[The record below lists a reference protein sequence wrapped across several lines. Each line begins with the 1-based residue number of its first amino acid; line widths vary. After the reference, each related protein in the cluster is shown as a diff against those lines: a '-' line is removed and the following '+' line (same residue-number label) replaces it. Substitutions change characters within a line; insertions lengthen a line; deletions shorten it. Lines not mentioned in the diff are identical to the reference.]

1 MDIRSPGWL
10 RPDTALLSHAAGD
23 FYTHSSSFQLG
34 EENNSGVTSPHQLS
48 VTWAPPCD
56 LNRGGWQMQSSADA
70 KREFYKGQR
79 GRRAASQEDHRSY
92 ELNDFPLQNQSSDA
106 ESSHH
111 EPQFGQHPP
120 GIGFEDGGGGGGVD
134 VDDEEDYSI
143 SVSAIMQ
150 RRASVRGYR
159 GKRGSRSSRRAS
171 SPMDHVLDSVE
182 RRRSSVYTTSS
193 EEGTNQESTQEQIFE
208 NIRLHKEVIQSV
220 KLQPWPIRKKLK
232 LVRQAK
238 TYVARHEG
246 ALQERFAMSRSTRDL
261 WARFKILMAA
271 RWRHWKRET
280 TSFLTVLIP
289 WELRIKEIESHFGS
303 GVASYFTFLRWLMW
317 VNIMIA
323 IPLVAFVI
331 GPEYFATKHGETDP
345 RKRMSDP
352 EARVAGNLFTFW
364 EFEGYIKYSP
374 MFYGYYSS
382 TSGISTSGY
391 KLPLAYF
398 LTAVLV
404 YIYSFVATL
413 RKMAENSRNS
423 KLSSKDDECVFS
435 WKLFTGWDFMIGHA
449 ETAHNRIASV
459 VVGFKEALLEEAEKK
474 KDNRNWR
481 VILQRILVN
490 ILVMGLLGLSG
501 ATVVLLVNHSEDL
514 AKHDNWLS
522 RNAVNVTM
530 TLLSFFL
537 PMIFE
542 ALGLFENWHP
552 RQQLR
557 LQLAR
562 IMILNMLN
570 LYSLMFSFIYKI
582 NSKERP
588 LQLLKMENE
597 TNTMELKNL
606 LSSIEALRAMTPS
619 PSLYSDSTSEGL
631 FDEDSGNSTDGI
643 FTTTAAAALI
653 STTVQRLKCYN
664 MTVKCSKPRTI
675 FNAKNLAT
683 TLMVLNLT
691 TPTMV
696 PPTLPTTWPTTTPTT
711 LSTWTTTEATT
722 TTTTSPWTTLP
733 PSTTD
738 TETTTTTERAT
749 TTTEA
754 LAATTLLT
762 TTAKITNAIPDTT
775 KSPTNILTSE
785 SPTSIST
792 SKSPT
797 SISTSKSPT
806 SISTSKSPTSVSTSE
821 SPTNINIPN
830 STTNVPNS
838 TSNVAIPS
846 STTNNAVPNST
857 TYIATSSTAATT
869 TNTTI
874 LPPSSTTKMITTTTT
889 KSPKPEDNFSYTTG
903 NDEGSYDYGSDEPLA
918 SASGATSDAPE
929 NNSYSDI
936 TDNFSEP
943 FDMEDFDDQDG
954 TEQVNDPLAKVLE
967 QVDEEESKKRSK
979 RAVGDPPLWRSS
991 KYSKRHR
998 NDSSVSPSQAGE
1010 TTEAGN
1016 ATPSRWTGNW
1026 TPFRPTIPSTT
1037 TTKRP
1042 LNGILSKEEWE
1053 NLRRFRSRQ
1062 STSTSTT
1069 TTTTERPRRRY
1080 QTTTNAPQEDA
1091 STTES
1096 STESTSPE
1104 SSTYESS
1111 SSSSTTEEDESTE
1124 ESVRTTYYLGNVDI
1138 SETGSTSYYDEDS
1151 EALDDCVI
1159 TICPKDDIFGST
1171 TENPESTTQSSDS
1184 KQLTTVKLSPLE
1196 QKQKRLKEV
1205 QLAIKKIQTNLTT
1218 MCWETSLGQELSKV
1232 IVFDG
1237 LMSIVAP
1244 LCIDFLRA
1252 LFVRYVNQN
1261 WCWDMEKTFP
1271 QYGDFKIAENILT
1284 LINNQGQVWM
1294 GIFFSPGLVL
1304 INLVKLMI
1312 MMYFRSWIVLTCN
1325 VPHEVV
1331 FKASKSNNFYLSLL
1345 LTMLF
1350 LCVLPVGY
1358 AIVWLRPSW
1367 HCGPF
1372 SEYNRIAEFITNTT
1386 RNALPKQL
1394 HEPLDYMTSSS
1405 TVIPLLLLLILII
1418 YYLVSLTGALRE
1430 ANQDLRTQL
1439 QKEREEER
1447 KKIFKVPEV
1456 KQAEPTATALTN
1468 RWRKVLEASSPV
1480 TPTQP
1485 PDFDTEE
1492 YKNQARKELISR
1504 IMKKALRKGSATSDE
1519 DSFVRRD
1526 DDDTDTEHQ
1535 DSLPHDEEA
1544 KDKRFGLSRLQ
1555 QIRRTRKPSL
1565 VDIVQIAKQERAR
1578 AGSIVAGTSA
1588 SATGNFPVKETHPRS
1603 RFKVEKHER
1612 KDRCSMKEKK
1622 DTKHKQPQ
1630 PPPYESPKDNEHDP
1644 DTNSR
1649 IVSERRASLLRRN
1662 KEQAEA
1668 DAEEEPTTPEPPQ
1681 TPVPKDKE
1689 AETTPSPPEEST
1701 PETPP
1706 LAKSKFH
1713 IVDEKK
1719 PPQEV
1724 EDKPLPT
1731 SKESGGGGGS
1741 LGKFKFRKN
1750 KFKSNNAVA
1759 KPEPE
1764 VFKFDERSVE
1774 KSTDVPAT
1782 PASEHLNSELCGGEE
1797 QERSLPSPTPSQGQG
1812 QSQGQGHHQRQL
1824 SVLSRQGRKKIGNL
1838 LALVREAVNLKKDD
1852 VEQGSDESPGPT
1864 TPTYLAY
1871 TPPPPPS
1878 VLSSVSSST
1887 ALEMPP
1893 TPEPESP
1900 TPSAPLHF
1908 GSSTSSRPP
1917 TKPPKPPVVPT
1928 SATAPTATMDDL
1940 EELDM
1945 PGPITFPKRSDS
1957 HRRRTMRQDSQSSI
1971 WSDNIPTITI
1981 STTGSDECIVDAA
1994 APQNGLPE
2002 SRSTSP
2008 GPTVN
2013 IIKIDI
2019 EKEQGK

>member
-1 MDIRSPGWL
+1 
-10 RPDTALLSHAAGD
+10 
-23 FYTHSSSFQLG
+23 
-34 EENNSGVTSPHQLS
+34 
-48 VTWAPPCD
+48 
-56 LNRGGWQMQSSADA
+56 MQSSADER
-70 KREFYKGQR
+70 REYYKGQR
-79 GRRAASQEDHRSY
+79 GRRTASQDDNRSY
-92 ELNDFPLQNQSSDA
+92 ELNDLHAQNQSSD
-106 ESSHH
+106 
-111 EPQFGQHPP
+111 
-120 GIGFEDGGGGGGVD
+120 VD
-134 VDDEEDYSI
+134 SNHQQDSPYDQQRNGAVDADDDEEDYSI

-159 GKRGSRSSRRAS
+159 GKRGSRNSRRAS

-280 TSFLTVLIP
+280 ASFLTVLIP

-331 GPEYFATKHGETDP
+331 GPEYFATKHDEADP
-345 RKRMSDP
+345 RKRMSEP
-352 EARVAGNLFTFW
+352 EYKVAGNLFTFW
-364 EFEGYIKYSP
+364 EFEGYLKYSP

-382 TSGISTSGY
+382 TSGISASGY

-582 NSKERP
+582 TSKEKP
-588 LQLLKMENE
+588 LQLLKQEND
-597 TNTMELKNL
+597 TNTQELHSL
-606 LSSIEALRAMTPS
+606 MSSIAALRAMTTTTPI
-619 PSLYSDSTSEGL
+619 YSDSTS
-631 FDEDSGNSTDGI
+631 DGSLDDL
-643 FTTTAAAALI
+643 TTTGLPWGADGAGTTDSLYSSTALGAALV
-653 STTVQRLKCYN
+653 SAVQRLKCYN
-664 MTVKCSKPRTI
+664 ITIKCSKPRHLWITS
-675 FNAKNLAT
+675 KNITT
-683 TLMVLNLT
+683 TLMLLNMST
-691 TPTMV
+691 TAI
-696 PPTLPTTWPTTTPTT
+696 LPTTTP
-711 LSTWTTTEATT
+711 STTEATT
-722 TTTTSPWTTLP
+722 TTWSTLPPTTTTEATTIPTTLPWTTLP
-733 PSTTD
+733 TTTTEATTPTTPTTTTTTPTSTTTTTTTTAMPSTT
-738 TETTTTTERAT
+738 TSTTQTMTTTTTTTTTESPFT
-749 TTTEA
+749 T
-754 LAATTLLT
+754 
-762 TTAKITNAIPDTT
+762 D
-775 KSPTNILTSE
+775 
-785 SPTSIST
+785 
-792 SKSPT
+792 
-797 SISTSKSPT
+797 
-806 SISTSKSPTSVSTSE
+806 
-821 SPTNINIPN
+821 
-830 STTNVPNS
+830 
-838 TSNVAIPS
+838 
-846 STTNNAVPNST
+846 
-857 TYIATSSTAATT
+857 
-869 TNTTI
+869 
-874 LPPSSTTKMITTTTT
+874 
-889 KSPKPEDNFSYTTG
+889 EDSA
-903 NDEGSYDYGSDEPLA
+903 YDYGSDEPELDSSTTTTTPAPGNDSYFNYVDYFEGAELA
-918 SASGATSDAPE
+918 DPDEDYQSTTEESD
-929 NNSYSDI
+929 
-936 TDNFSEP
+936 
-943 FDMEDFDDQDG
+943 
-954 TEQVNDPLAKVLE
+954 DPLAQVLE
-967 QVDEEESKKRSK
+967 QVNEPSANTRKR
-979 RAVGDPPLWRSS
+979 RAVPEPPVWHAS
-991 KYSKRHR
+991 KYSRRYR
-998 NDSSVSPSQAGE
+998 NDTRPNSATATEPSTA
-1010 TTEAGN
+1010 AS
-1016 ATPSRWTGNW
+1016 TPSS
-1026 TPFRPTIPSTT
+1026 RPTYVPPYRPP
-1037 TTKRP
+1037 KRV
-1042 LNGILSKEEWE
+1042 LSEEEW
-1053 NLRRFRSRQ
+1053 NRLLSQVRGGRSR
-1062 STSTSTT
+1062 T
-1069 TTTTERPRRRY
+1069 TTTTERP
-1080 QTTTNAPQEDA
+1080 TTTTTT
-1091 STTES
+1091 STTTTKRTTTTRRPTTTTEEPTTTATDSFSTEAS
-1096 STESTSPE
+1096 STEYSTIYSP
-1104 SSTYESS
+1104 T
-1111 SSSSTTEEDESTE
+1111 STTEEFEYTDRNGATI
-1124 ESVRTTYYLGNVDI
+1124 TPFFIGANDI
-1138 SETGSTSYYDEDS
+1138 ADVGSTVYYDDDEDL
-1151 EALDDCVI
+1151 EYCVI
-1159 TICPKDDIFGST
+1159 TVCPKPGEDIFAGST
-1171 TENPESTTQSSDS
+1171 TPDGLDTTLSGEVNHP
-1184 KQLTTVKLSPLE
+1184 TTVKKTPLE
-1196 QKQKRLKEV
+1196 LKMMRLKEV
-1205 QLAIKKIQTNLTT
+1205 EMKLKQIQMNLTT

-1394 HEPLDYMTSSS
+1394 HEPLDYLTSSS

-1418 YYLVSLTGALRE
+1418 YYLISLTGALRE

-1456 KQAEPTATALTN
+1456 KQAEPTATTLTN

-1535 DSLPHDEEA
+1535 DSLPHDEEP
-1544 KDKRFGLSRLQ
+1544 KEKRFGMSRLQ

-1578 AGSIVAGTSA
+1578 SGSIAAANAALDGGGGGGGSSPGT
-1588 SATGNFPVKETHPRS
+1588 GVDGGDGGDHFPVKEPHPKS
-1603 RFKVEKHER
+1603 RFKVDKHE
-1612 KDRCSMKEKK
+1612 KKERESFRDKR
-1622 DTKHKQPQ
+1622 DKHKQP
-1630 PPPYESPKDNEHDP
+1630 PHNDSTSPKPSEHDAE
-1644 DTNSR
+1644 TNTR
-1649 IVSERRASLLRRN
+1649 VVNERRISLLRRKRD
-1662 KEQAEA
+1662 KEEHPKPA
-1668 DAEEEPTTPEPPQ
+1668 TPEPESQPP
-1681 TPVPKDKE
+1681 PVMG
-1689 AETTPSPPEEST
+1689 AEQAPPESQ
-1701 PETPP
+1701 
-1706 LAKSKFH
+1706 FH

-1719 PPQEV
+1719 PVELEDEEQE
-1724 EDKPLPT
+1724 KPYKELPT
-1731 SKESGGGGGS
+1731 PPKEGGHLEGLG
-1741 LGKFKFRKN
+1741 LGKFKFRKHRSKAN
-1750 KFKSNNAVA
+1750 SVAA

-1764 VFKFDERSVE
+1764 VFKFDEQSLE
-1774 KSTDVPAT
+1774 KSKSGEIPQVPS
-1782 PASEHLNSELCGGEE
+1782 SEHLNSEQASGSE
-1797 QERSLPSPTPSQGQG
+1797 SHALPSPTPSLM
-1812 QSQGQGHHQRQL
+1812 HTQRQMNSEKL
-1824 SVLSRQGRKKIGNL
+1824 ASLSRQGRKKIGSL
-1838 LALVREAVNLKKDD
+1838 LALVREAVNIKKDD
-1852 VEQGSDESPGPT
+1852 VEQGSDDSPGPT

-1878 VLSSVSSST
+1878 LLSSNSSAT

-1893 TPEPESP
+1893 TPEPDSP

-1908 GSSTSSRPP
+1908 GSSTSSAASRPTVKIATGAAASCSTP
-1917 TKPPKPPVVPT
+1917 TL
-1928 SATAPTATMDDL
+1928 ATMDDL

-1945 PGPITFPKRSDS
+1945 PGPITFPKRSAS
-1957 HRRRTMRQDSQSSI
+1957 QRRRAMREDSQSSI

-1981 STTGSDECIVDAA
+1981 STTGSDECIVDQQDPATAA
-1994 APQNGLPE
+1994 AATTPAAAVNGLPE
-2002 SRSTSP
+2002 HSDSP

-2013 IIKIDI
+2013 IIKINI
-2019 EKEQGK
+2019 EDSDEH

>member
-1 MDIRSPGWL
+1 MQNDEEPSGAGAPGLGGNSDSIQSPPSAAPRRPKPGILRLDIGKPRRSSGG
-10 RPDTALLSHAAGD
+10 SVD
-23 FYTHSSSFQLG
+23 FRCVGSSSSNG
-34 EENNSGVTSPHQLS
+34 HNSNMATGANSENNSGVTSPHQLS

-56 LNRGGWQMQSSADA
+56 LDRGGWQMQSSADA

-111 EPQFGQHPP
+111 EPQFGQYPP
-120 GIGFEDGGGGGGVD
+120 GIGIEDGGGCD
-134 VDDEEDYSI
+134 IDDEESYTI

-345 RKRMSDP
+345 RKMMSDP

-364 EFEGYIKYSP
+364 EFEGYLKYSP

-490 ILVMGLLGLSG
+490 ILVMGLLALSG

-582 NSKERP
+582 NSKEKP
-588 LQLLKMENE
+588 LQMLKLENE

-606 LSSIEALRAMTPS
+606 LSSIEALRAMTPTT
-619 PSLYSDSTSEGL
+619 SLYSESTSDGLFDDSTSSASWGDDNGSS
-631 FDEDSGNSTDGI
+631 FS
-643 FTTTAAAALI
+643 TTAAAALI
-653 STTVQRLKCYN
+653 STTLQRLKCYN
-664 MTVKCSKPRTI
+664 KTVKCSKPGRNI
-675 FNAKNLAT
+675 ISAKNLAT

-691 TPTMV
+691 TPAMV
-696 PPTLPTTWPTTTPTT
+696 PPTLPTTLPTIPPTT

-733 PSTTD
+733 PPTTFPPSTTLPPSTTSTLPPTT
-738 TETTTTTERAT
+738 TEATTTTERTSTGALTTTTLLTTSTKIDNTTAASTSKPSPTNSEIANSTINIATLSTAATTVKTTASPPSSTIKPTTTTTTTE
-749 TTTEA
+749 
-754 LAATTLLT
+754 
-762 TTAKITNAIPDTT
+762 
-775 KSPTNILTSE
+775 KSQTD
-785 SPTSIST
+785 
-792 SKSPT
+792 
-797 SISTSKSPT
+797 
-806 SISTSKSPTSVSTSE
+806 
-821 SPTNINIPN
+821 
-830 STTNVPNS
+830 
-838 TSNVAIPS
+838 
-846 STTNNAVPNST
+846 
-857 TYIATSSTAATT
+857 
-869 TNTTI
+869 
-874 LPPSSTTKMITTTTT
+874 
-889 KSPKPEDNFSYTTG
+889 DNFFYTTG
-903 NDEGSYDYGSDEPLA
+903 DDDGSYDYGSDEPIA
-918 SASGATSDAPE
+918 SASDATSDAPE
-929 NNSYSDI
+929 NYSYSDI
-936 TDNFSEP
+936 TDYSSEP
-943 FDMEDFDDQDG
+943 PEIDDFDDQENTD
-954 TEQVNDPLAKVLE
+954 QADDPLAKVLE
-967 QVDEEESKKRSK
+967 QIDEEEPKNRSK
-979 RAVGDPPLWRSS
+979 RALSDSPFFAS
-991 KYSKRHR
+991 KYSRRHR
-998 NDSSVSPSQAGE
+998 NDSAVTGGQLRE

-1016 ATPSRWTGNW
+1016 ATPNRWPINW
-1026 TPFRPTIPSTT
+1026 PPFRQTTPSTT
-1037 TTKRP
+1037 TTKRTP
-1042 LNGILSKEEWE
+1042 SGILSKEEWE
-1053 NLRRFRSRQ
+1053 NLKRLRYRQ
-1062 STSTSTT
+1062 TTSTSTT
-1069 TTTTERPRRRY
+1069 TTTTAKPRRRY
-1080 QTTTNAPQEDA
+1080 RTTTTELTSTTEEES

-1104 SSTYESS
+1104 SSTNAYDSS
-1111 SSSSTTEEDESTE
+1111 SSGFTTTEEDEYTTTE
-1124 ESVRTTYYLGNVDI
+1124 GPKSPYYVGIVNFSEKGSTTYYDR
-1138 SETGSTSYYDEDS
+1138 DS
-1151 EALDDCVI
+1151 EFLEDCVI
-1159 TICPKDDIFGST
+1159 TICPEGDEIFGST
-1171 TENPESTTQSSDS
+1171 TESSDSTTQSSDS
-1184 KQLTTVKLSPLE
+1184 KQLTTVKLTPLE
-1196 QKQKRLKEV
+1196 RKQKRLKEV
-1205 QLAIKKIQTNLTT
+1205 QLAIKQIQTNLTT

-1394 HEPLDYMTSSS
+1394 HEPLDYLTSSS

-1456 KQAEPTATALTN
+1456 KQAEPTATTLTN

-1578 AGSIVAGTSA
+1578 AGSIVAGTS
-1588 SATGNFPVKETHPRS
+1588 STGTGNFPVKETHPKS

-1612 KDRCSMKEKK
+1612 KDRGSVKEKK
-1622 DTKHKQPQ
+1622 DTKHKQQ
-1630 PPPYESPKDNEHDP
+1630 PPPNESPKDNEHDP

-1649 IVSERRASLLRRN
+1649 IVSERRASLLRRH
-1662 KEQAEA
+1662 KAQGG
-1668 DAEEEPTTPEPPQ
+1668 EEDETPTTPEPPQ
-1681 TPVPKDKE
+1681 TPTVPVE
-1689 AETTPSPPEEST
+1689 PVEQTPEEST
-1701 PETPP
+1701 PETPT

-1731 SKESGGGGGS
+1731 TKGSNGGSGGGS
-1741 LGKFKFRKN
+1741 LGKFKFRKH
-1750 KFKSNNAVA
+1750 KFKSNNAVT

-1774 KSTDVPAT
+1774 KNTDVAT
-1782 PASEHLNSELCGGEE
+1782 PATEQHLNSELGGGEE
-1797 QERSLPSPTPSQGQG
+1797 QEKSLPSPTP
-1812 QSQGQGHHQRQL
+1812 SQGQGHHQRQL

-1852 VEQGSDESPGPT
+1852 VEQQGSDESPGPT

-1928 SATAPTATMDDL
+1928 STTAPTATMDDL

-1945 PGPITFPKRSDS
+1945 AGPITFPKRSDS

-1994 APQNGLPE
+1994 AHQNGLPE

-2019 EKEQGK
+2019 ENEQEK

>member
-1 MDIRSPGWL
+1 
-10 RPDTALLSHAAGD
+10 
-23 FYTHSSSFQLG
+23 
-34 EENNSGVTSPHQLS
+34 
-48 VTWAPPCD
+48 
-56 LNRGGWQMQSSADA
+56 MQSSADER
-70 KREFYKGQR
+70 REYYRGQK
-79 GRRAASQEDHRSY
+79 GRRTASQDDNKSY
-92 ELNDFPLQNQSSDA
+92 ELNDFHVPNQSSDA
-106 ESSHH
+106 DSCAYNNNQ
-111 EPQFGQHPP
+111 EPTHQQELSYEQQQQNGT
-120 GIGFEDGGGGGGVD
+120 VD
-134 VDDEEDYSI
+134 ADADDDEEDYSI

-159 GKRGSRSSRRAS
+159 GKRGSRNSRRAS
-171 SPMDHVLDSVE
+171 SPMDHMLDNVE

-220 KLQPWPIRKKLK
+220 KLQPWHIRKKLK

-280 TSFLTVLIP
+280 ASFLTVLIP

-331 GPEYFATKHGETDP
+331 GPEYFATKHDETDP
-345 RKRMSDP
+345 RKRMSEP
-352 EARVAGNLFTFW
+352 EYKVAGNLFTFW
-364 EFEGYIKYSP
+364 EFEGYLKYSP

-490 ILVMGLLGLSG
+490 ILVMGLLALSG

-582 NSKERP
+582 NSKEKP
-588 LQLLKMENE
+588 LQMLKLENE
-597 TNTMELKNL
+597 TNTQELHNL
-606 LSSIEALRAMTPS
+606 MSSIEALRAMTTTTPI
-619 PSLYSDSTSEGL
+619 YSDSTSDGL
-631 FDEDSGNSTDGI
+631 YDDL
-643 FTTTAAAALI
+643 TTTSPWGADGAGTTDAI
-653 STTVQRLKCYN
+653 FSSTAVGAFITTLQRLKCYN
-664 MTVKCSKPRTI
+664 MTVKCSKPRRI
-675 FNAKNLAT
+675 LISSKNIAT
-683 TLMVLNLT
+683 TLLLLNLT
-691 TPTMV
+691 TSTVLPT
-696 PPTLPTTWPTTTPTT
+696 TLPTTITTPSTTQATTTTWSTMPPT
-711 LSTWTTTEATT
+711 TTTEATT
-722 TTTTSPWTTLP
+722 
-733 PSTTD
+733 
-738 TETTTTTERAT
+738 ETTTTTTTTTTPWTTLAT
-749 TTTEA
+749 TTT
-754 LAATTLLT
+754 
-762 TTAKITNAIPDTT
+762 P
-775 KSPTNILTSE
+775 
-785 SPTSIST
+785 
-792 SKSPT
+792 
-797 SISTSKSPT
+797 
-806 SISTSKSPTSVSTSE
+806 
-821 SPTNINIPN
+821 
-830 STTNVPNS
+830 
-838 TSNVAIPS
+838 
-846 STTNNAVPNST
+846 
-857 TYIATSSTAATT
+857 
-869 TNTTI
+869 
-874 LPPSSTTKMITTTTT
+874 TTTTT
-889 KSPKPEDNFSYTTG
+889 TTTTTTEVPYTT
-903 NDEGSYDYGSDEPLA
+903 DEESAYDYGSDEPQ
-918 SASGATSDAPE
+918 
-929 NNSYSDI
+929 
-936 TDNFSEP
+936 
-943 FDMEDFDDQDG
+943 M
-954 TEQVNDPLAKVLE
+954 
-967 QVDEEESKKRSK
+967 
-979 RAVGDPPLWRSS
+979 
-991 KYSKRHR
+991 
-998 NDSSVSPSQAGE
+998 DS
-1010 TTEAGN
+1010 
-1016 ATPSRWTGNW
+1016 
-1026 TPFRPTIPSTT
+1026 
-1037 TTKRP
+1037 
-1042 LNGILSKEEWE
+1042 
-1053 NLRRFRSRQ
+1053 
-1062 STSTSTT
+1062 STT
-1069 TTTTERPRRRY
+1069 TTTAAPGNDSYFNYVDYFEGAELSEPGVDYQATTEESDDPLVQVLAQVDEQPVTTRRKRAVAGPPIWHSSKYSRRHRNDTRGTAGIATESTAPASSSPTRPVYYPPYNPVRRILSEEEWNRR
-1080 QTTTNAPQEDA
+1080 QNLLRGGLIKT
-1091 STTES
+1091 STTEQPTITTTITTTTTEEPTTTTDIY
-1096 STESTSPE
+1096 STDPSIPA
-1104 SSTYESS
+1104 SS
-1111 SSSSTTEEDESTE
+1111 SSSGSSTTTEEYEYTDQNGAT
-1124 ESVRTTYYLGNVDI
+1124 VTPYFIDFDDI
-1138 SETGSTSYYDEDS
+1138 ADVGSTVYYDNEN
-1151 EALDDCVI
+1151 LGYCVI
-1159 TICPKDDIFGST
+1159 TVCPKDGEDIFGGST
-1171 TENPESTTQSSDS
+1171 TPDGLDTTLSGEV
-1184 KQLTTVKLSPLE
+1184 KQPTTAMKTPLE
-1196 QKQKRLKEV
+1196 RQVMRLKEV
-1205 QLAIKKIQTNLTT
+1205 QLTLKQIQMNLTT

-1394 HEPLDYMTSSS
+1394 HEPLDYLTSSS

-1418 YYLVSLTGALRE
+1418 YYLISLTGALRE

-1456 KQAEPTATALTN
+1456 KQAEPTATTLTN

-1535 DSLPHDEEA
+1535 DSLPHDEEP
-1544 KDKRFGLSRLQ
+1544 KEKRFGLSRLQ

-1578 AGSIVAGTSA
+1578 SSSIAAANAALAGGGSSPGTAG
-1588 SATGNFPVKETHPRS
+1588 GGDHFPIKEPHPKS
-1603 RFKVEKHER
+1603 RFKVEKKER
-1612 KDRCSMKEKK
+1612 ESFRDKRDR
-1622 DTKHKQPQ
+1622 HKQLAHT
-1630 PPPYESPKDNEHDP
+1630 ESPLPKDGEHDP
-1644 DTNSR
+1644 ETNSR
-1649 IVSERRASLLRRN
+1649 IVSERRASLLRRKRD
-1662 KEQAEA
+1662 KEEQSK
-1668 DAEEEPTTPEPPQ
+1668 PTTPDPDPEPQ
-1681 TPVPKDKE
+1681 
-1689 AETTPSPPEEST
+1689 PSTVRTADRRT
-1701 PETPP
+1701 PE
-1706 LAKSKFH
+1706 SQFH

-1719 PPQEV
+1719 PPEPEEEEQEKTLK
-1724 EDKPLPT
+1724 ELPQLP
-1731 SKESGGGGGS
+1731 KESGHVDGKG
-1741 LGKFKFRKN
+1741 LGKFKFRKYRSKAN
-1750 KFKSNNAVA
+1750 IVGA
-1759 KPEPE
+1759 KQEPE
-1764 VFKFDERSVE
+1764 VFKFDDKSLE
-1774 KSTDVPAT
+1774 KNKSGEIPQVP
-1782 PASEHLNSELCGGEE
+1782 SSDHLNTELASGSES
-1797 QERSLPSPTPSQGQG
+1797 QALPSPTPSQTH
-1812 QSQGQGHHQRQL
+1812 SQRQVNAEKL
-1824 SVLSRQGRKKIGNL
+1824 AALSRQGRKKIGSL
-1838 LALVREAVNLKKDD
+1838 LALVREAVNIKKED

-1878 VLSSVSSST
+1878 LLSSNSSAT

-1893 TPEPESP
+1893 TPEPDSP

-1908 GSSTSSRPP
+1908 GSSTSSASHRP
-1917 TKPPKPPVVPT
+1917 TVKPPMPSVAAAASSSTPT
-1928 SATAPTATMDDL
+1928 LATMDDL

-1945 PGPITFPKRSDS
+1945 PGPITFPKRSAS
-1957 HRRRTMRQDSQSSI
+1957 QRRRAMREDSQSSI

-1981 STTGSDECIVDAA
+1981 STTGSDECIVEPDTAAA
-1994 APQNGLPE
+1994 APAVAVNGLPE
-2002 SRSTSP
+2002 RSDPP
-2008 GPTVN
+2008 GPAVN
-2013 IIKIDI
+2013 IIKINI
-2019 EKEQGK
+2019 EDEDEQQK

>member
-1 MDIRSPGWL
+1 
-10 RPDTALLSHAAGD
+10 
-23 FYTHSSSFQLG
+23 
-34 EENNSGVTSPHQLS
+34 
-48 VTWAPPCD
+48 
-56 LNRGGWQMQSSADA
+56 MQSSADER
-70 KREFYKGQR
+70 REYYRGQK
-79 GRRAASQEDHRSY
+79 GRRTASQEDSRSCD
-92 ELNDFPLQNQSSDA
+92 LNDFHVQHQSSDA
-106 ESSHH
+106 DSATAYNQQQE
-111 EPQFGQHPP
+111 QDYLYQAQN
-120 GIGFEDGGGGGGVD
+120 GVGDAD

-159 GKRGSRSSRRAS
+159 GKRGSRNSRRAS

-182 RRRSSVYTTSS
+182 RRRSK
-193 EEGTNQESTQEQIFE
+193 EGTNQESTQEQIFE

-232 LVRQAK
+232 LVRQ
-238 TYVARHEG
+238 
-246 ALQERFAMSRSTRDL
+246 
-261 WARFKILMAA
+261 
-271 RWRHWKRET
+271 
-280 TSFLTVLIP
+280 
-289 WELRIKEIESHFGS
+289 EIESHFGS

-331 GPEYFATKHGETDP
+331 GPEYFATKHDETDP
-345 RKRMSDP
+345 RKRMS
-352 EARVAGNLFTFW
+352 EMEYKVAGNLFTFW
-364 EFEGYIKYSP
+364 EFEGYLKYSP
-374 MFYGYYSS
+374 MFYGYYSN

-514 AKHDNWLS
+514 AKHDNWIS

-582 NSKERP
+582 NSKEKP
-588 LQLLKMENE
+588 LQLLKRENASY
-597 TNTMELKNL
+597 TVELHNL
-606 LSSIEALRAMTPS
+606 MSSIEALQAMTSTTPMFI
-619 PSLYSDSTSEGL
+619 DSTTEAYNDELSTTSAWT
-631 FDEDSGNSTDGI
+631 FDAAGSTEYG
-643 FTTTAAAALI
+643 FLASAGAALL
-653 STTVQRLKCYN
+653 TTMPQRIKCYN
-664 MTVKCSKPRTI
+664 TTIKCLYPRRIMVSSKNI
-675 FNAKNLAT
+675 AT
-683 TLMVLNLT
+683 TLMLLNLT
-691 TPTMV
+691 TT
-696 PPTLPTTWPTTTPTT
+696 TLPTTFLTTPM
-711 LSTWTTTEATT
+711 TTTEATT
-722 TTTTSPWTTLP
+722 IRTTTALPTTWTTLP
-733 PSTTD
+733 ATTPTTWSTLPATTPTTTSTTI
-738 TETTTTTERAT
+738 TTTSTTITTPTTISSSSSTTTTAAPLTTEIESIYDYGSAEPEAAASTASST
-749 TTTEA
+749 TTTAAPGNDSYFNYVDYFEGEQLPYTANEDYDENDAASASTALADDPLAAALAQLDEPKARSRRA
-754 LAATTLLT
+754 LAAADNAAVWHTSRYSRRHRNETHVASVASTTETPSTAGRADFRTTLRAVTARPTRKLLSREEWSQMLKEMLANKHNLTIGKQTRRT
-762 TTAKITNAIPDTT
+762 TT
-775 KSPTNILTSE
+775 
-785 SPTSIST
+785 
-792 SKSPT
+792 
-797 SISTSKSPT
+797 
-806 SISTSKSPTSVSTSE
+806 
-821 SPTNINIPN
+821 
-830 STTNVPNS
+830 
-838 TSNVAIPS
+838 
-846 STTNNAVPNST
+846 
-857 TYIATSSTAATT
+857 STAATT
-869 TNTTI
+869 TRRRTTPATATTTAI
-874 LPPSSTTKMITTTTT
+874 SSTT
-889 KSPKPEDNFSYTTG
+889 DDYFS
-903 NDEGSYDYGSDEPLA
+903 
-918 SASGATSDAPE
+918 
-929 NNSYSDI
+929 
-936 TDNFSEP
+936 
-943 FDMEDFDDQDG
+943 
-954 TEQVNDPLAKVLE
+954 
-967 QVDEEESKKRSK
+967 
-979 RAVGDPPLWRSS
+979 
-991 KYSKRHR
+991 
-998 NDSSVSPSQAGE
+998 
-1010 TTEAGN
+1010 
-1016 ATPSRWTGNW
+1016 
-1026 TPFRPTIPSTT
+1026 
-1037 TTKRP
+1037 
-1042 LNGILSKEEWE
+1042 
-1053 NLRRFRSRQ
+1053 
-1062 STSTSTT
+1062 
-1069 TTTTERPRRRY
+1069 
-1080 QTTTNAPQEDA
+1080 
-1091 STTES
+1091 
-1096 STESTSPE
+1096 
-1104 SSTYESS
+1104 ESS
-1111 SSSSTTEEDESTE
+1111 SMSTSESTE
-1124 ESVRTTYYLGNVDI
+1124 
-1138 SETGSTSYYDEDS
+1138 DS
-1151 EALDDCVI
+1151 DY
-1159 TICPKDDIFGST
+1159 
-1171 TENPESTTQSSDS
+1171 TTQYSSTPFVIDS
-1184 KQLTTVKLSPLE
+1184 GDIASVGPTAYYEVHKLNECTLIVCPEDDKLFAGMTTDANFRPPTTVKQTPLGR
-1196 QKQKRLKEV
+1196 QMKRLKEV
-1205 QLAIKKIQTNLTT
+1205 QLTLKQIQTNLTT

-1237 LMSIVAP
+1237 VSSQGPAKTMQCAYVLRVASLHFCCNYITLCTSFSFGTQLMSIVAP

-1394 HEPLDYMTSSS
+1394 HEPLDYLTSSS

-1418 YYLVSLTGALRE
+1418 YYLISLTGALRE

-1456 KQAEPTATALTN
+1456 KQAEPTASTLTN

-1492 YKNQARKELISR
+1492 YKTQARKELISR
-1504 IMKKALRKGSATSDE
+1504 IMKKALRKGSATSEE

-1535 DSLPHDEEA
+1535 DSLPQDEEP

-1578 AGSIVAGTSA
+1578 SGSIVAGNSGA
-1588 SATGNFPVKETHPRS
+1588 AAATNAGHFPIKEPHPKS
-1603 RFKVEKHER
+1603 RFKVDKHEQR
-1612 KDRCSMKEKK
+1612 ESFREKK
-1622 DTKHKQPQ
+1622 DAKHKQP
-1630 PPPYESPKDNEHDP
+1630 PGAEHEAE
-1644 DTNSR
+1644 TNSR
-1649 IVSERRASLLRRN
+1649 VVNERRISLLRRKHP
-1662 KEQAEA
+1662 KEQEAKPAAEPMPSTEQQA
-1668 DAEEEPTTPEPPQ
+1668 AAESHFQ
-1681 TPVPKDKE
+1681 
-1689 AETTPSPPEEST
+1689 
-1701 PETPP
+1701 
-1706 LAKSKFH
+1706 L
-1713 IVDEKK
+1713 VDEKQSPEQQEK
-1719 PPQEV
+1719 ETPQ
-1724 EDKPLPT
+1724 PLAA
-1731 SKESGGGGGS
+1731 KESSGA
-1741 LGKFKFRKN
+1741 LGKFKFRKHRS
-1750 KFKSNNAVA
+1750 KASNSTGTS
-1759 KPEPE
+1759 KPEPD
-1764 VFKFDERSVE
+1764 VFKFDD
-1774 KSTDVPAT
+1774 KSLEQSNLPEIPTAPVP
-1782 PASEHLNSELCGGEE
+1782 EHLNSELASSNEPLP
-1797 QERSLPSPTPSQGQG
+1797 LPSPTPSLT
-1812 QSQGQGHHQRQL
+1812 QRQMNAEKL
-1824 SVLSRQGRKKIGNL
+1824 AALSRQGRKKIGSL
-1838 LALVREAVNLKKDD
+1838 LALVREAVNIKKDD
-1852 VEQGSDESPGPT
+1852 EHASDESPGPT
-1864 TPTYLAY
+1864 TPTYLAF

-1878 VLSSVSSST
+1878 VLSRNSSGN

-1893 TPEPESP
+1893 TPEPDSP

-1908 GSSTSSRPP
+1908 GSSSSSSTTRPVVKPP
-1917 TKPPKPPVVPT
+1917 TPPVVVAAKPT
-1928 SATAPTATMDDL
+1928 LATMDDL

-1945 PGPITFPKRSDS
+1945 PGPITFPKRSAS
-1957 HRRRTMRQDSQSSI
+1957 QRRRAMRQDSQSSI

-1981 STTGSDECIVDAA
+1981 STTGSDECIVEPET
-1994 APQNGLPE
+1994 APSPHVNGLPE
-2002 SRSTSP
+2002 RKESEPSP
-2008 GPTVN
+2008 SGPQVN
-2013 IIKIDI
+2013 IIKINI
-2019 EKEQGK
+2019 EDNDE

>member
-1 MDIRSPGWL
+1 MATGATS
-10 RPDTALLSHAAGD
+10 
-23 FYTHSSSFQLG
+23 
-34 EENNSGVTSPHQLS
+34 ENNSGVTSPHQLS

-70 KREFYKGQR
+70 KREFYRGQKGR
-79 GRRAASQEDHRSY
+79 KAASQEEQRNY
-92 ELNDFPLQNQSSDA
+92 ELNDFPSQYQSSDA
-106 ESSHH
+106 ESCHL
-111 EPQFGQHPP
+111 ETP
-120 GIGFEDGGGGGGVD
+120 GIGIGIVTEDGGTGD
-134 VDDEEDYSI
+134 IDDEEDYSI

-280 TSFLTVLIP
+280 ASFLTVLIP

-331 GPEYFATKHGETDP
+331 GPEYFATKPDETDP
-345 RKRMSDP
+345 RKKMSDP
-352 EARVAGNLFTFW
+352 EKRVAGNLFTFW
-364 EFEGYIKYSP
+364 EFEGYLKYSP

-588 LQLLKMENE
+588 LQMLKKENE
-597 TNTMELKNL
+597 TNTLELQHL
-606 LSSIEALRAMTPS
+606 LSSIEALRAMAPS
-619 PSLYSDSTSEGL
+619 TSLFGDTTTDGLFDDTTSTWGEDSTSDGL
-631 FDEDSGNSTDGI
+631 FS
-643 FTTTAAAALI
+643 TTAAAALV
-653 STTVQRLKCYN
+653 STGLRRLKCYN
-664 MTVKCSKPRTI
+664 MTIYCSPPIRTI
-675 FNAKNLAT
+675 VNAKNFTT
-683 TLMVLNLT
+683 TLMLLNLT
-691 TPTMV
+691 TPALV
-696 PPTLPTTWPTTTPTT
+696 PPTTTTLATTLPTTLPTTTTTISTTWSTTEPPTT
-711 LSTWTTTEATT
+711 TTTSTTTTTTPFTTLPTTTTEATT
-722 TTTTSPWTTLP
+722 TTEKL
-733 PSTTD
+733 
-738 TETTTTTERAT
+738 TTTTTEAPTSSSLITST
-749 TTTEA
+749 TTTPTPTTKPTTN
-754 LAATTLLT
+754 ATT
-762 TTAKITNAIPDTT
+762 
-775 KSPTNILTSE
+775 E
-785 SPTSIST
+785 ST
-792 SKSPT
+792 S
-797 SISTSKSPT
+797 
-806 SISTSKSPTSVSTSE
+806 
-821 SPTNINIPN
+821 
-830 STTNVPNS
+830 
-838 TSNVAIPS
+838 S
-846 STTNNAVPNST
+846 STPISTNNAT
-857 TYIATSSTAATT
+857 FSTAAA
-869 TNTTI
+869 TNITPINET
-874 LPPSSTTKMITTTTT
+874 SKEGTTTTT
-889 KSPKPEDNFSYTTG
+889 TTRAPKPEDGYSYTTQE
-903 NDEGSYDYGSDEPLA
+903 DDDSYDYGSDEPLA
-918 SASGATSDAPE
+918 SASTNSDDE
-929 NNSYSDI
+929 GYSDY
-936 TDNFSEP
+936 TDYSSSSPVFE
-943 FDMEDFDDQDG
+943 EVE
-954 TEQVNDPLAKVLE
+954 EQADDPLAKVLE
-967 QVDEEESKKRSK
+967 QVDELEDSESKVRAKRQ
-979 RAVGDPPLWRSS
+979 VIDLPIWTS
-991 KYSKRHR
+991 KYSRRHR
-998 NDSSVSPSQAGE
+998 NESGALGAAYGG
-1010 TTEAGN
+1010 TTESGN
-1016 ATPSRWTGNW
+1016 TPPSR
-1026 TPFRPTIPSTT
+1026 RPIFWPPYRSTAPSTT
-1037 TTKRP
+1037 TTRKP
-1042 LNGILSKEEWE
+1042 LNILSKEEWQK
-1053 NLRRFRSRQ
+1053 LRDSWKLPGPRQ
-1062 STSTSTT
+1062 TTTTTTSTT
-1069 TTTTERPRRRY
+1069 TTRRPRRRFR
-1080 QTTTNAPQEDA
+1080 TTTTEASSTTEDST

-1096 STESTSPE
+1096 ATE
-1104 SSTYESS
+1104 SSTSDSTTSDYES
-1111 SSSSTTEEDESTE
+1111 SSSSTTEDDMFTE
-1124 ESVRTTYYLGNVDI
+1124 RYGKTPYYIGYGDVAGMGNTI
-1138 SETGSTSYYDEDS
+1138 YYDENS
-1151 EALDDCVI
+1151 EYLELCVI
-1159 TICPKDDIFGST
+1159 TVCPKGDDIFGFST
-1171 TENPESTTQSSDS
+1171 IDTPDTTTPGAGAGAGG
-1184 KQLTTVKLSPLE
+1184 KHLATVKLTPLE
-1196 QKQKRLKEV
+1196 RKQKRLKEV
-1205 QLAIKKIQTNLTT
+1205 QLAIKQIQTNLTT

-1394 HEPLDYMTSSS
+1394 HEPLDYLTSSS

-1456 KQAEPTATALTN
+1456 KQAEPTATTLTN

-1544 KDKRFGLSRLQ
+1544 KDRRFGLSRLQ

-1578 AGSIVAGTSA
+1578 AGSIAAGSSGNSGLQQQA
-1588 SATGNFPVKETHPRS
+1588 SGGNFPIKEPHPKS

-1612 KDRCSMKEKK
+1612 KDRGSVKEKK
-1622 DTKHKQPQ
+1622 DTRHKQPQQQ

-1662 KEQAEA
+1662 KEQRPDEDENAEP
-1668 DAEEEPTTPEPPQ
+1668 PTPDPPQ
-1681 TPVPKDKE
+1681 TPSVE
-1689 AETTPSPPEEST
+1689 AETAEQTPPEEST
-1701 PETPP
+1701 PETPT

-1719 PPQEV
+1719 PPQDND
-1724 EDKPLPT
+1724 DKPLPT
-1731 SKESGGGGGS
+1731 PKESAGSGSGGGGGS
-1741 LGKFKFRKN
+1741 GLESIGLGKFKFRKHRN
-1750 KFKSNNAVA
+1750 KSNNVA
-1759 KPEPE
+1759 TKPEPE

-1774 KSTDVPAT
+1774 KSSDVAAT
-1782 PASEHLNSELCGGEE
+1782 PASEHLNSELSGVEE
-1797 QERSLPSPTPSQGQG
+1797 PERSLPSPTPSQG
-1812 QSQGQGHHQRQL
+1812 QGQGHHQRQL

-1852 VEQGSDESPGPT
+1852 VEQQAGSDESPGPT

-1908 GSSTSSRPP
+1908 GCSTSSRPP
-1917 TKPPKPPVVPT
+1917 VKPPKPPPPVVAA
-1928 SATAPTATMDDL
+1928 SATAPTATIDDL
-1940 EELDM
+1940 EELDL
-1945 PGPITFPKRSDS
+1945 PGPITFPKRSAS
-1957 HRRRTMRQDSQSSI
+1957 QRRRPMRQDSQSSI

-1981 STTGSDECIVDAA
+1981 STTGSDECIVDAST
-1994 APQNGLPE
+1994 PENGLPE
-2002 SRSTSP
+2002 SRSGSP
-2008 GPTVN
+2008 TGPTVN
-2013 IIKIDI
+2013 IIRINI
-2019 EKEQGK
+2019 EDREDEQDK

>member
-1 MDIRSPGWL
+1 
-10 RPDTALLSHAAGD
+10 
-23 FYTHSSSFQLG
+23 
-34 EENNSGVTSPHQLS
+34 
-48 VTWAPPCD
+48 
-56 LNRGGWQMQSSADA
+56 
-70 KREFYKGQR
+70 
-79 GRRAASQEDHRSY
+79 
-92 ELNDFPLQNQSSDA
+92 
-106 ESSHH
+106 
-111 EPQFGQHPP
+111 
-120 GIGFEDGGGGGGVD
+120 
-134 VDDEEDYSI
+134 
-143 SVSAIMQ
+143 
-150 RRASVRGYR
+150 
-159 GKRGSRSSRRAS
+159 
-171 SPMDHVLDSVE
+171 MDHVLDSVE

-331 GPEYFATKHGETDP
+331 GPEYFATKHDETDP
-345 RKRMSDP
+345 RKRMSEP
-352 EARVAGNLFTFW
+352 EYKVAGNLFTFW
-364 EFEGYIKYSP
+364 EFEGYLKYSP

-382 TSGISTSGY
+382 TSGIITSGY

-501 ATVVLLVNHSEDL
+501 ATVVFLVNHSDEL
-514 AKHDNWLS
+514 AKHDNWIS

-582 NSKERP
+582 NSKEKP
-588 LQLLKMENE
+588 LQLLKHQNE
-597 TNTMELKNL
+597 TNTQELYDL
-606 LSSIEALRAMTPS
+606 MSSIEALRAMTTTTP
-619 PSLYSDSTSEGL
+619 LYSDSTSEGFSDDLTTSTPWGSDATGTTDTL
-631 FDEDSGNSTDGI
+631 FSSTAVG
-643 FTTTAAAALI
+643 ALLA
-653 STTVQRLKCYN
+653 TLQRIKCYN
-664 MTVKCSKPRTI
+664 MTIKCSKPKHTRL
-675 FNAKNLAT
+675 FVNPKNIAT
-683 TLMVLNLT
+683 TLMLLNLT
-691 TPTMV
+691 TTTVLPT
-696 PPTLPTTWPTTTPTT
+696 TLPTTTIKSTEATTTIWTT
-711 LSTWTTTEATT
+711 LPPTTTTEATT
-722 TTTTSPWTTLP
+722 TTPWTVPTTS
-733 PSTTD
+733 
-738 TETTTTTERAT
+738 TETTTTMSTTTTATTLPTTALPTTTTTAPTTSTTTTT

-754 LAATTLLT
+754 PFTTDEEAA
-762 TTAKITNAIPDTT
+762 
-775 KSPTNILTSE
+775 
-785 SPTSIST
+785 
-792 SKSPT
+792 
-797 SISTSKSPT
+797 
-806 SISTSKSPTSVSTSE
+806 
-821 SPTNINIPN
+821 
-830 STTNVPNS
+830 
-838 TSNVAIPS
+838 
-846 STTNNAVPNST
+846 
-857 TYIATSSTAATT
+857 
-869 TNTTI
+869 
-874 LPPSSTTKMITTTTT
+874 
-889 KSPKPEDNFSYTTG
+889 
-903 NDEGSYDYGSDEPLA
+903 YDYGSDEPQLGSSSTTTTEAPGNDSYFNYVDYFEGGDLPEAGEELA
-918 SASGATSDAPE
+918 T
-929 NNSYSDI
+929 
-936 TDNFSEP
+936 
-943 FDMEDFDDQDG
+943 
-954 TEQVNDPLAKVLE
+954 TEQSDDPLAQVLTQLDE
-967 QVDEEESKKRSK
+967 QPLKSRKRRALSEE
-979 RAVGDPPLWRSS
+979 APPVWHTS
-991 KYSKRHR
+991 KYSRRHR
-998 NDSSVSPSQAGE
+998 NGTAVVAE
-1010 TTEAGN
+1010 TT
-1016 ATPSRWTGNW
+1016 TPVSYPPSRPIYRPPPYRPVVPATTLRPVKRILSEEEWNRLLNQVRGGRG
-1026 TPFRPTIPSTT
+1026 RPTTRTTTTKSTARPTT
-1037 TTKRP
+1037 TTKR
-1042 LNGILSKEEWE
+1042 
-1053 NLRRFRSRQ
+1053 
-1062 STSTSTT
+1062 TT
-1069 TTTTERPRRRY
+1069 TTSEEP
-1080 QTTTNAPQEDA
+1080 TTTTDNY
-1091 STTES
+1091 ST
-1096 STESTSPE
+1096 
-1104 SSTYESS
+1104 ESS
-1111 SSSSTTEEDESTE
+1111 SSEGSSIGTTSTTEDYE
-1124 ESVRTTYYLGNVDI
+1124 TTDRNSPTVTPYYFNIDDI
-1138 SETGSTSYYDEDS
+1138 ENIGSTVFYNNDNEHDNM
-1151 EALDDCVI
+1151 EDCVI
-1159 TICPKDDIFGST
+1159 TMCLKENEDIFGS
-1171 TENPESTTQSSDS
+1171 STTADGLETTLSSDVR
-1184 KQLTTVKLSPLE
+1184 QPTTVKKTPLE
-1196 QKQKRLKEV
+1196 RQVLRLKEV
-1205 QLAIKKIQTNLTT
+1205 QQALKQIQTNLTT
-1218 MCWETSLGQELSKV
+1218 MCWETTLGQELSKV

-1394 HEPLDYMTSSS
+1394 HEPLDYLTSSS

-1418 YYLVSLTGALRE
+1418 YYLISLTGALRE

-1456 KQAEPTATALTN
+1456 KQAEPTATTLTN

-1519 DSFVRRD
+1519 DSVRRD

-1535 DSLPHDEEA
+1535 DSLPHDEEP
-1544 KDKRFGLSRLQ
+1544 KEKRFGLSRLQ

-1578 AGSIVAGTSA
+1578 SGSIAAAAGGSSPSA
-1588 SATGNFPVKETHPRS
+1588 GVGTDHFPVKEPHPKS
-1603 RFKVEKHER
+1603 RFKVDRHER
-1612 KDRCSMKEKK
+1612 KERESFREKK
-1622 DTKHKQPQ
+1622 EHKHKQ
-1630 PPPYESPKDNEHDP
+1630 PPPYETHNEHDP
-1644 DTNSR
+1644 ETNSR
-1649 IVSERRASLLRRN
+1649 IVNERRASLLRRKRD
-1662 KEQAEA
+1662 KEEQTKPTPPEPEPQSAE
-1668 DAEEEPTTPEPPQ
+1668 PPTPE
-1681 TPVPKDKE
+1681 
-1689 AETTPSPPEEST
+1689 SH
-1701 PETPP
+1701 
-1706 LAKSKFH
+1706 FH

-1719 PPQEV
+1719 PPEHEEQQERPFK
-1724 EDKPLPT
+1724 ELPPPV
-1731 SKESGGGGGS
+1731 KEGGALEGLG
-1741 LGKFKFRKN
+1741 LGKFKFRRH
-1750 KFKSNNAVA
+1750 KSKTHNVA
-1759 KPEPE
+1759 ARPEPD
-1764 VFKFDERSVE
+1764 VFKFDDRSLE
-1774 KSTDVPAT
+1774 KNKSGEIPQVPS
-1782 PASEHLNSELCGGEE
+1782 SEHLNSEIAGESVSTTGGEPPP
-1797 QERSLPSPTPSQGQG
+1797 LPSPTPSQGQ
-1812 QSQGQGHHQRQL
+1812 SQRQVNAEKL
-1824 SVLSRQGRKKIGNL
+1824 AALSRQGRKKIGSL

-1878 VLSSVSSST
+1878 LLSSNHSSAT
-1887 ALEMPP
+1887 ALNMPP
-1893 TPEPESP
+1893 TPEPDSP

-1908 GSSTSSRPP
+1908 GSSTSSSSSRPTVKPP
-1917 TKPPKPPVVPT
+1917 TPPVAP
-1928 SATAPTATMDDL
+1928 ATAPAPTATLATMDDL
-1940 EELDM
+1940 EELDL
-1945 PGPITFPKRSDS
+1945 PGPITFPKRSAS
-1957 HRRRTMRQDSQSSI
+1957 HRRRIMREDSQSSI

-1981 STTGSDECIVDAA
+1981 STTGSDECIVENEAA
-1994 APQNGLPE
+1994 AVPSVNGLPE
-2002 SRSTSP
+2002 GRDSP

-2013 IIKIDI
+2013 IIKINI
-2019 EKEQGK
+2019 EDNEDEEK

>member
-1 MDIRSPGWL
+1 
-10 RPDTALLSHAAGD
+10 
-23 FYTHSSSFQLG
+23 
-34 EENNSGVTSPHQLS
+34 
-48 VTWAPPCD
+48 
-56 LNRGGWQMQSSADA
+56 
-70 KREFYKGQR
+70 
-79 GRRAASQEDHRSY
+79 
-92 ELNDFPLQNQSSDA
+92 NQSSDA
-106 ESSHH
+106 DSNAYNYH
-111 EPQFGQHPP
+111 EPQHQHQHSYSHSHYQTQDLPY
-120 GIGFEDGGGGGGVD
+120 EQQNGVGD

-159 GKRGSRSSRRAS
+159 GKRGSRNSRRAS

-193 EEGTNQESTQEQIFE
+193 GKYQTAKEGTNQESTQEQIFE

-331 GPEYFATKHGETDP
+331 GPEYFATKHDETDP
-345 RKRMSDP
+345 RKRMSEP
-352 EARVAGNLFTFW
+352 EYRVAGNLFTFW
-364 EFEGYIKYSP
+364 EFEGYLKYSP

-588 LQLLKMENE
+588 LQLLKLENE
-597 TNTMELKNL
+597 TNTAELHRL
-606 LSSIEALRAMTPS
+606 MSSIETLRAMTTTTP
-619 PSLYSDSTSEGL
+619 LYSDSTSDG
-631 FDEDSGNSTDGI
+631 FDDDL
-643 FTTTAAAALI
+643 TTTTPWGADSSGTTDAILSSTAVGALM
-653 STTVQRLKCYN
+653 STLQRIKCYN
-664 MTVKCSKPRTI
+664 ITMKCSKPRLIRI
-675 FNAKNLAT
+675 FANPKNITT
-683 TLMVLNLT
+683 TLMLLNLT
-691 TPTMV
+691 T
-696 PPTLPTTWPTTTPTT
+696 TTVLPTTTPTT
-711 LSTWTTTEATT
+711 TTTEVMTTVWTTLPPTTTTETTPTTTSTTKTTTTPWTTLATTTPTTTTTKATTITSPTTLLSTSSTTTTSTT
-722 TTTTSPWTTLP
+722 TTTTEAPF
-733 PSTTD
+733 TTD
-738 TETTTTTERAT
+738 
-749 TTTEA
+749 
-754 LAATTLLT
+754 
-762 TTAKITNAIPDTT
+762 
-775 KSPTNILTSE
+775 
-785 SPTSIST
+785 
-792 SKSPT
+792 
-797 SISTSKSPT
+797 
-806 SISTSKSPTSVSTSE
+806 
-821 SPTNINIPN
+821 
-830 STTNVPNS
+830 
-838 TSNVAIPS
+838 
-846 STTNNAVPNST
+846 
-857 TYIATSSTAATT
+857 
-869 TNTTI
+869 
-874 LPPSSTTKMITTTTT
+874 
-889 KSPKPEDNFSYTTG
+889 ED
-903 NDEGSYDYGSDEPLA
+903 GSYDYGSDEPQL
-918 SASGATSDAPE
+918 
-929 NNSYSDI
+929 
-936 TDNFSEP
+936 
-943 FDMEDFDDQDG
+943 
-954 TEQVNDPLAKVLE
+954 
-967 QVDEEESKKRSK
+967 
-979 RAVGDPPLWRSS
+979 SS
-991 KYSKRHR
+991 S
-998 NDSSVSPSQAGE
+998 
-1010 TTEAGN
+1010 
-1016 ATPSRWTGNW
+1016 
-1026 TPFRPTIPSTT
+1026 STT
-1037 TTKRP
+1037 TTPAPGNDSYFNYVDYFEGGELPDVADELSTTEQSDDPLAQALAQLDEQPRKRRQLGEQAAP
-1042 LNGILSKEEWE
+1042 VWHTSKYSRRHRNGSALLPDPTTPASYPPRPIYRPPAFRPAPPVYRPTVSSTTTTTVRPASRILSEEEW
-1053 NLRRFRSRQ
+1053 RRYLQERREQ
-1062 STSTSTT
+1062 RYRPTTRSTT
-1069 TTTTERPRRRY
+1069 TTTTSSTPK
-1080 QTTTNAPQEDA
+1080 TTTRRIIRTTRPTEPPTTTTD
-1091 STTES
+1091 STES
-1096 STESTSPE
+1096 SS
-1104 SSTYESS
+1104 SSTTAESS
-1111 SSSSTTEEDESTE
+1111 SSSSDAGYSTASTTEEDEEADGSNTTE
-1124 ESVRTTYYLGNVDI
+1124 TPFYIDYGQIESI
-1138 SETGSTSYYDEDS
+1138 GSTMYYD
-1151 EALDDCVI
+1151 DDGQHGNTNECVI
-1159 TICPKDDIFGST
+1159 NVCPTGNQDFFGGTTTADGLKST
-1171 TENPESTTQSSDS
+1171 LSGEARP
-1184 KQLTTVKLSPLE
+1184 TTVKKTPLE
-1196 QKQKRLKEV
+1196 LQVMRLKEV
-1205 QLAIKKIQTNLTT
+1205 QKALKTIQTNLTT

-1394 HEPLDYMTSSS
+1394 HEPLDYLTSSS

-1418 YYLVSLTGALRE
+1418 YYLISLTGALRE

-1456 KQAEPTATALTN
+1456 KQAEPTATTLTN

-1480 TPTQP
+1480 TPTSQP

-1519 DSFVRRD
+1519 DSLRRD

-1535 DSLPHDEEA
+1535 DSLPHDEEP
-1544 KDKRFGLSRLQ
+1544 KEKRSFGLSRLQ

-1578 AGSIVAGTSA
+1578 SDSIAAANAATNAGGSSPSA
-1588 SATGNFPVKETHPRS
+1588 DHFPVKEPHPKS
-1603 RFKVEKHER
+1603 RFKVDRHER
-1612 KDRCSMKEKK
+1612 KERESFREKK
-1622 DTKHKQPQ
+1622 EHKHKQQQ
-1630 PPPYESPKDNEHDP
+1630 PPAYDPPTTEHDP
-1644 DTNSR
+1644 ETNSR
-1649 IVSERRASLLRRN
+1649 IVSERRISLMRR
-1662 KEQAEA
+1662 KRDKEEQAK
-1668 DAEEEPTTPEPPQ
+1668 PTTPEPGTQ
-1681 TPVPKDKE
+1681 SAEPK
-1689 AETTPSPPEEST
+1689 APESH
-1701 PETPP
+1701 
-1706 LAKSKFH
+1706 FH
-1713 IVDEKK
+1713 MVDEKK
-1719 PPQEV
+1719 PPEHEEPEERPFIPPPPPPV
-1724 EDKPLPT
+1724 
-1731 SKESGGGGGS
+1731 KEGGALEG
-1741 LGKFKFRKN
+1741 LGLSKFKFRRH
-1750 KFKSNNAVA
+1750 KSKHNSATSR
-1759 KPEPE
+1759 PEPE
-1764 VFKFDERSVE
+1764 VFKFDDRSLE
-1774 KSTDVPAT
+1774 KTKSSEIPQVPS
-1782 PASEHLNSELCGGEE
+1782 SEHLNSELASGNVSENGHGSGSPEE
-1797 QERSLPSPTPSQGQG
+1797 PHPLPSPSPSLGL
-1812 QSQGQGHHQRQL
+1812 SQRQINAEKL
-1824 SVLSRQGRKKIGNL
+1824 AALSRQGRKKIGSL

-1878 VLSSVSSST
+1878 VLSSNSSAT
-1887 ALEMPP
+1887 ALDMPP
-1893 TPEPESP
+1893 TPEPDSP

-1908 GSSTSSRPP
+1908 GSSTSSSSSRP
-1917 TKPPKPPVVPT
+1917 TIKPPIPPVVGGTNSSSTPT
-1928 SATAPTATMDDL
+1928 LATMDDL
-1940 EELDM
+1940 EELDL
-1945 PGPITFPKRSDS
+1945 PGPITFPKRRASQ
-1957 HRRRTMRQDSQSSI
+1957 RRRVMREDSQSSI

-1981 STTGSDECIVDAA
+1981 STTGSDECIVEPEAA
-1994 APQNGLPE
+1994 AASVPPVNGHAE
-2002 SRSTSP
+2002 RSDSP

-2013 IIKIDI
+2013 IIKINI
-2019 EKEQGK
+2019 EESQDE

>member
-1 MDIRSPGWL
+1 MQDEAETSGTGAGAGAGTAAPGLSNSDSVQSPPAPAPRRPKPGILRLDIGKPRRSSGG
-10 RPDTALLSHAAGD
+10 SVD
-23 FYTHSSSFQLG
+23 FRCVGSSSSNG
-34 EENNSGVTSPHQLS
+34 NGNTNSNVATGANSENNSGVTSPHQLS

-111 EPQFGQHPP
+111 EPHFVQHPP
-120 GIGFEDGGGGGGVD
+120 GIGFENGGGGSGGGDVDVD

-364 EFEGYIKYSP
+364 EFEGYLKYSP

-582 NSKERP
+582 NSKEKP
-588 LQLLKMENE
+588 LQMLKMENE
-597 TNTMELKNL
+597 TNTMELRNL
-606 LSSIEALRAMTPS
+606 LSSIEALKAMTPS
-619 PSLYSDSTSEGL
+619 PSLFSETTSDGL
-631 FDEDSGNSTDGI
+631 FDENNGSTTDGI
-643 FTTTAAAALI
+643 FSTTAAAALI

-683 TLMVLNLT
+683 TLMVFNLT
-691 TPTMV
+691 TPAMV
-696 PPTLPTTWPTTTPTT
+696 PTLPTTLPSTIPST
-711 LSTWTTTEATT
+711 LRTWTTTKATT
-722 TTTTSPWTTLP
+722 PTTTSPWTTLP
-733 PSTTD
+733 PLTT
-738 TETTTTTERAT
+738 TSEATTTTERAT
-749 TTTEA
+749 IATAAPTT
-754 LAATTLLT
+754 ATILT
-762 TTAKITNAIPDTT
+762 TTA
-775 KSPTNILTSE
+775 E
-785 SPTSIST
+785 M
-792 SKSPT
+792 
-797 SISTSKSPT
+797 
-806 SISTSKSPTSVSTSE
+806 
-821 SPTNINIPN
+821 
-830 STTNVPNS
+830 
-838 TSNVAIPS
+838 
-846 STTNNAVPNST
+846 NNLQTHQLIWQLRA
-857 TYIATSSTAATT
+857 
-869 TNTTI
+869 TI
-874 LPPSSTTKMITTTTT
+874 LPTSSTTKLTSTTSTTEKP
-889 KSPKPEDNFSYTTG
+889 KSDDNLFYTTG
-903 NDEGSYDYGSDEPLA
+903 EDEGSYDYGSDEPNA
-918 SASGATSDAPE
+918 SASDATSDAPE
-929 NNSYSDI
+929 NSNYSDI
-936 TDNFSEP
+936 TDYSSAP
-943 FDMEDFDDQDG
+943 SDTEDFDEQESTD
-954 TEQVNDPLAKVLE
+954 QVNDPLAKVLE
-967 QVDEEESKKRSK
+967 QVDEEESKSRRK
-979 RAVGDPPLWRSS
+979 RAVGDPHFWRSS
-991 KYSKRHR
+991 KYSRRHR
-998 NDSSVSPSQAGE
+998 NDSAVTASQAGE
-1010 TTEAGN
+1010 TTEAGS
-1016 ATPSRWTGNW
+1016 ATPSRWPNYW
-1026 TPFRPTIPSTT
+1026 PPYRPTTPSTT

-1042 LNGILSKEEWE
+1042 LTGILSKEEWE
-1053 NLRRFRSRQ
+1053 NRRRLRNRQ
-1062 STSTSTT
+1062 TTSTSTSTT
-1069 TTTTERPRRRY
+1069 TTTTTRRPWRRLP
-1080 QTTTNAPQEDA
+1080 TT
-1091 STTES
+1091 STTEEDVFT
-1096 STESTSPE
+1096 TESTSSESTTFE
-1104 SSTYESS
+1104 SSSSSS
-1111 SSSSTTEEDESTE
+1111 SSSSTTEEDEFSSTE
-1124 ESVRTTYYLGNVDI
+1124 GSVKTTYYIGNVDL
-1138 SETGSTSYYDEDS
+1138 SEFGSTSYYDEDS
-1151 EALDDCVI
+1151 ESLEECVI
-1159 TICPKDDIFGST
+1159 TICPKGDDIFGST
-1171 TENPESTTQSSDS
+1171 TESADGTTPSGDS
-1184 KQLTTVKLSPLE
+1184 KQLTTVKLTPLE

-1456 KQAEPTATALTN
+1456 KQAEPTATTLTN

-1480 TPTQP
+1480 TPTQA

-1578 AGSIVAGTSA
+1578 TGSIVAGTS
-1588 SATGNFPVKETHPRS
+1588 SAGPTGNFPLKETHPKS

-1612 KDRCSMKEKK
+1612 KDRGSMKEKK

-1630 PPPYESPKDNEHDP
+1630 PQPHPHPHSHPPPYESPKDNEHDP

-1649 IVSERRASLLRRN
+1649 IVNERRASLLRRN
-1662 KEQAEA
+1662 QKQ
-1668 DAEEEPTTPEPPQ
+1668 AEEEPTTPELPPQ
-1681 TPVPKDKE
+1681 TPTSRDKE
-1689 AETTPSPPEEST
+1689 AEPSAEESR

-1713 IVDEKK
+1713 IVDEKR

-1724 EDKPLPT
+1724 EDKPLPPA
-1731 SKESGGGGGS
+1731 KESESGRGGS

-1750 KFKSNNAVA
+1750 KFKSNSAVA

-1764 VFKFDERSVE
+1764 VFKFDERCAE

-1782 PASEHLNSELCGGEE
+1782 LAAEHLHSELSGGEE
-1797 QERSLPSPTPSQGQG
+1797 PDRSLPSPTPSQGQG
-1812 QSQGQGHHQRQL
+1812 QGQGHHQRQL

-1852 VEQGSDESPGPT
+1852 AEQGSDESPGPT

-1917 TKPPKPPVVPT
+1917 TKPPKPPKPPVVPA

-1994 APQNGLPE
+1994 TPQNGLPE

-2019 EKEQGK
+2019 EKEQGQ

>member
-1 MDIRSPGWL
+1 
-10 RPDTALLSHAAGD
+10 
-23 FYTHSSSFQLG
+23 
-34 EENNSGVTSPHQLS
+34 
-48 VTWAPPCD
+48 
-56 LNRGGWQMQSSADA
+56 MQNSADER
-70 KREFYKGQR
+70 REYYRGQK
-79 GRRAASQEDHRSY
+79 GRRTASQDDNKSY
-92 ELNDFPLQNQSSDA
+92 ELNDLHTQNQNSDA
-106 ESSHH
+106 ESGAYNNQNQQQQQQ
-111 EPQFGQHPP
+111 EPHQEFPYQQQQN
-120 GIGFEDGGGGGGVD
+120 DAVD

-159 GKRGSRSSRRAS
+159 GKRGSRNSRRAS
-171 SPMDHVLDSVE
+171 SPMDHMLDSVE

-193 EEGTNQESTQEQIFE
+193 GKHTPITEGTNQESTQEQIFE

-280 TSFLTVLIP
+280 ASFLTVLIP

-331 GPEYFATKHGETDP
+331 GPEYFATKHDETDP

-352 EARVAGNLFTFW
+352 EYKVAGNLFTFW
-364 EFEGYIKYSP
+364 EFEGYLKYSP

-582 NSKERP
+582 NSKEKP
-588 LQLLKMENE
+588 LQMLKLENE
-597 TNTMELKNL
+597 TNTLEMHNL
-606 LSSIEALRAMTPS
+606 MSSIETLRAMTTTTT
-619 PSLYSDSTSEGL
+619 LYNSDSTSDGL
-631 FDEDSGNSTDGI
+631 LDEL
-643 FTTTAAAALI
+643 TTSLPLRSDI
-653 STTVQRLKCYN
+653 SSPTEFIVKCYN
-664 MTVKCSKPRTI
+664 ITVKCSKPRRI
-675 FNAKNLAT
+675 SMSPKNIAT
-683 TLMVLNLT
+683 TLMLLNLT
-691 TPTMV
+691 TTTVLPITE
-696 PPTLPTTWPTTTPTT
+696 PITTTPSTTEATTTTWSTLPPTTTTASTT
-711 LSTWTTTEATT
+711 TAATTTAATTTTTTTPWTTTTEATT
-722 TTTTSPWTTLP
+722 TTSTTTTTPPTTL
-733 PSTTD
+733 STTIE
-738 TETTTTTERAT
+738 TTTKTTTTTETPFT
-749 TTTEA
+749 TDE
-754 LAATTLLT
+754 
-762 TTAKITNAIPDTT
+762 
-775 KSPTNILTSE
+775 E
-785 SPTSIST
+785 S
-792 SKSPT
+792 
-797 SISTSKSPT
+797 
-806 SISTSKSPTSVSTSE
+806 
-821 SPTNINIPN
+821 
-830 STTNVPNS
+830 
-838 TSNVAIPS
+838 A
-846 STTNNAVPNST
+846 
-857 TYIATSSTAATT
+857 
-869 TNTTI
+869 
-874 LPPSSTTKMITTTTT
+874 
-889 KSPKPEDNFSYTTG
+889 
-903 NDEGSYDYGSDEPLA
+903 YDYGSDEPQL
-918 SASGATSDAPE
+918 
-929 NNSYSDI
+929 
-936 TDNFSEP
+936 
-943 FDMEDFDDQDG
+943 
-954 TEQVNDPLAKVLE
+954 
-967 QVDEEESKKRSK
+967 
-979 RAVGDPPLWRSS
+979 
-991 KYSKRHR
+991 
-998 NDSSVSPSQAGE
+998 DS
-1010 TTEAGN
+1010 
-1016 ATPSRWTGNW
+1016 
-1026 TPFRPTIPSTT
+1026 
-1037 TTKRP
+1037 
-1042 LNGILSKEEWE
+1042 
-1053 NLRRFRSRQ
+1053 
-1062 STSTSTT
+1062 STT
-1069 TTTTERPRRRY
+1069 TTTAAPGNDSYFNYVDYFEGAELSDDDDDKQATTQESDDPLAQVLAQLDEQPPKARRKRAAALQQQPIFNTSKYSRRHRNDTRLTTEAAAPVNKSPNRPIYNPPNRILTKEEWTRLLAERGVRNKTIIS
-1080 QTTTNAPQEDA
+1080 TTTTEEPTTIITEEPTT
-1091 STTES
+1091 STTSTRATTTEDPTITTDTYS
-1096 STESTSPE
+1096 S
-1104 SSTYESS
+1104 ESS
-1111 SSSSTTEEDESTE
+1111 SPDSSTSISTTTEEYEYTDQNGAT
-1124 ESVRTTYYLGNVDI
+1124 VTPYFIGFNDI
-1138 SETGSTSYYDEDS
+1138 AEIGSTVYYD
-1151 EALDDCVI
+1151 LDNLGLCQMTV
-1159 TICPKDDIFGST
+1159 CPKEGEDIFGST
-1171 TENPESTTQSSDS
+1171 TPDGLESTLSGDG
-1184 KQLTTVKLSPLE
+1184 KQPTTAMKTPLE
-1196 QKQKRLKEV
+1196 RKMMRLKEV
-1205 QLAIKKIQTNLTT
+1205 QLTLKQIQMNLTT

-1372 SEYNRIAEFITNTT
+1372 SEYNRIAEFITHTT

-1394 HEPLDYMTSSS
+1394 HEPLDYLTSSS

-1418 YYLVSLTGALRE
+1418 YYLISLTGALRE

-1456 KQAEPTATALTN
+1456 KQAEPTATTLTN

-1480 TPTQP
+1480 TPTQQ

-1519 DSFVRRD
+1519 DSIVRRD

-1535 DSLPHDEEA
+1535 DSLPHDEEP
-1544 KDKRFGLSRLQ
+1544 KERRFGLSRLQ

-1578 AGSIVAGTSA
+1578 SGSIVAANAAMGAGGSSLGTGGG
-1588 SATGNFPVKETHPRS
+1588 TIGDHFPIKEPHPKS
-1603 RFKVEKHER
+1603 RFKVEKHEKKNR
-1612 KDRCSMKEKK
+1612 ESFRDKK
-1622 DTKHKQPQ
+1622 DKHKQQ
-1630 PPPYESPKDNEHDP
+1630 PHNDQTSEHDP

-1649 IVSERRASLLRRN
+1649 IVNERRASLLRR
-1662 KEQAEA
+1662 KREKDSREQSK
-1668 DAEEEPTTPEPPQ
+1668 PTSPEPDAQPPTITAAEPQ
-1681 TPVPKDKE
+1681 TP
-1689 AETTPSPPEEST
+1689 ETN
-1701 PETPP
+1701 
-1706 LAKSKFH
+1706 FH

-1719 PPQEV
+1719 PAEHDDEQERTF
-1724 EDKPLPT
+1724 KQLPPLAR
-1731 SKESGGGGGS
+1731 EGS
-1741 LGKFKFRKN
+1741 TLDSIGLGKFKFRRHRSKP
-1750 KFKSNNAVA
+1750 SIVAA
-1759 KPEPE
+1759 KPEPD
-1764 VFKFDERSVE
+1764 VFRFDDKSLERN
-1774 KSTDVPAT
+1774 KSSDIPQT
-1782 PASEHLNSELCGGEE
+1782 PSADHLNSEVPSGGSE
-1797 QERSLPSPTPSQGQG
+1797 SHPLPSPTPSQTLT
-1812 QSQGQGHHQRQL
+1812 QRQMNAEKL
-1824 SVLSRQGRKKIGNL
+1824 AALSRQGRKKIGSL
-1838 LALVREAVNLKKDD
+1838 LALVREAVNLKKED
-1852 VEQGSDESPGPT
+1852 VELGSDESPGPT

-1878 VLSSVSSST
+1878 VLSSNSSAT

-1900 TPSAPLHF
+1900 TPLHI
-1908 GSSTSSRPP
+1908 GSSTSASSTRPAI
-1917 TKPPKPPVVPT
+1917 KPPMPPVAGHASTPT
-1928 SATAPTATMDDL
+1928 LATMDDL

-1945 PGPITFPKRSDS
+1945 PGPINFPKRSAS
-1957 HRRRTMRQDSQSSI
+1957 QRRRVTREDSQSSI
-1971 WSDNIPTITI
+1971 WSDNIPIITI
-1981 STTGSDECIVDAA
+1981 STTGSDECIVEPEASA
-1994 APQNGLPE
+1994 VGPVNGLPE
-2002 SRSTSP
+2002 RSDSP
-2008 GPTVN
+2008 SPTVN
-2013 IIKIDI
+2013 IIKINI
-2019 EKEQGK
+2019 EDSD

>member
-1 MDIRSPGWL
+1 MPFTSIFHFPF
-10 RPDTALLSHAAGD
+10 TCTD
-23 FYTHSSSFQLG
+23 FH
-34 EENNSGVTSPHQLS
+34 P
-48 VTWAPPCD
+48 
-56 LNRGGWQMQSSADA
+56 
-70 KREFYKGQR
+70 
-79 GRRAASQEDHRSY
+79 
-92 ELNDFPLQNQSSDA
+92 QNQSSDA
-106 ESSHH
+106 DSSAYNNNNNQ
-111 EPQFGQHPP
+111 EQVLPYGQQN
-120 GIGFEDGGGGGGVD
+120 GTDDV

-159 GKRGSRSSRRAS
+159 GKRGSRNSRRAS

-182 RRRSSVYTTSS
+182 RRRSK
-193 EEGTNQESTQEQIFE
+193 EGTNQESTQEQIFE

-280 TSFLTVLIP
+280 ASFLTVLIP

-331 GPEYFATKHGETDP
+331 GPEYFATKNDETDP

-352 EARVAGNLFTFW
+352 EYKVAGNLFTFW
-364 EFEGYIKYSP
+364 EFEGYLKYSP

-582 NSKERP
+582 NSKEKP
-588 LQLLKMENE
+588 LQMLKQENE
-597 TNTMELKNL
+597 TNTLELHRL
-606 LSSIEALRAMTPS
+606 MSSIEALRAMTTPT
-619 PSLYSDSTSEGL
+619 SLFGSDSTSDGQ
-631 FDEDSGNSTDGI
+631 FDDLSSSTPWSSDG
-643 FTTTAAAALI
+643 ASSPAAALLSSVTVGAVA
-653 STTVQRLKCYN
+653 STLRRIKCYN
-664 MTVKCSKPRTI
+664 ITVKCSTPSNI
-675 FNAKNLAT
+675 AT
-683 TLMVLNLT
+683 TLMLLNLT
-691 TPTMV
+691 TTPLLPTTI
-696 PPTLPTTWPTTTPTT
+696 PTTLPTTTSTTLPTTLPTTTESTTWSTLPSTITTETSTSTTGTTSSTPWTTLPTT
-711 LSTWTTTEATT
+711 TTPSTTTPVTTWSTTANGTTSTT
-722 TTTTSPWTTLP
+722 TTTTHAPL
-733 PSTTD
+733 TTD
-738 TETTTTTERAT
+738 DE
-749 TTTEA
+749 
-754 LAATTLLT
+754 
-762 TTAKITNAIPDTT
+762 
-775 KSPTNILTSE
+775 PT
-785 SPTSIST
+785 
-792 SKSPT
+792 
-797 SISTSKSPT
+797 
-806 SISTSKSPTSVSTSE
+806 
-821 SPTNINIPN
+821 
-830 STTNVPNS
+830 
-838 TSNVAIPS
+838 
-846 STTNNAVPNST
+846 
-857 TYIATSSTAATT
+857 
-869 TNTTI
+869 
-874 LPPSSTTKMITTTTT
+874 
-889 KSPKPEDNFSYTTG
+889 
-903 NDEGSYDYGSDEPLA
+903 YDYGSDEPQLGSSSTTTTPA
-918 SASGATSDAPE
+918 PGNDSYFNYVDYFEGAEFPE
-929 NNSYSDI
+929 P
-936 TDNFSEP
+936 TDE
-943 FDMEDFDDQDG
+943 QAT
-954 TEQVNDPLAKVLE
+954 TEQSDDPLALVLNQLNE
-967 QVDEEESKKRSK
+967 QRVKTRRKRAADEE
-979 RAVGDPPLWRSS
+979 APPVWHTSR
-991 KYSKRHR
+991 YSRRHR
-998 NDSSVSPSQAGE
+998 NDTSGAQGAETSEATVNPAGSPAY
-1010 TTEAGN
+1010 N
-1016 ATPSRWTGNW
+1016 PPNYPSTV
-1026 TPFRPTIPSTT
+1026 PPPLPTIRATVRPS
-1037 TTKRP
+1037 K
-1042 LNGILSKEEWE
+1042 GAISEEEW
-1053 NLRRFRSRQ
+1053 NRINQAKIRA
-1062 STSTSTT
+1062 STQTT
-1069 TTTTERPRRRY
+1069 TTTTTTVRPATRRTTPRTT
-1080 QTTTNAPQEDA
+1080 QTTEPPTTTTDND
-1091 STTES
+1091 STES
-1096 STESTSPE
+1096 ST
-1104 SSTYESS
+1104 
-1111 SSSSTTEEDESTE
+1111 SSSSTTTE
-1124 ESVRTTYYLGNVDI
+1124 EYTEYTDSNGNNVTPFFINNNDI
-1138 SETGSTSYYDEDS
+1138 LQVGNTMYYDSQDMDWCVMRVCPQNGED
-1151 EALDDCVI
+1151 
-1159 TICPKDDIFGST
+1159 FFGGGST
-1171 TENPESTTQSSDS
+1171 TPDGLDTTLSADVVQPSTARKT
-1184 KQLTTVKLSPLE
+1184 PLE
-1196 QKQKRLKEV
+1196 RQVLRLKEV
-1205 QLAIKKIQTNLTT
+1205 QQALKQIQTNLTT

-1372 SEYNRIAEFITNTT
+1372 SEYNRIAEFITHTT

-1394 HEPLDYMTSSS
+1394 HEPLDYLTSSS

-1418 YYLVSLTGALRE
+1418 YYLISLTGALRE

-1456 KQAEPTATALTN
+1456 KQAEPTASTLTN

-1504 IMKKALRKGSATSDE
+1504 IMKKALRKGSATSDD

-1535 DSLPHDEEA
+1535 DSLPHDEEPKEA
-1544 KDKRFGLSRLQ
+1544 KEPKRFGLSRLQ

-1578 AGSIVAGTSA
+1578 SDSIAAANAALSGGSSPQGTA
-1588 SATGNFPVKETHPRS
+1588 ATGADHFPVKEAHPKS
-1603 RFKVEKHER
+1603 RFKSFKEKNEHKNGDNCKER
-1612 KDRCSMKEKK
+1612 KEHKRGQSFKEKK
-1622 DTKHKQPQ
+1622 EHKQKHQ
-1630 PPPYESPKDNEHDP
+1630 PSSESPKHTEHDP
-1644 DTNSR
+1644 EANSR
-1649 IVSERRASLLRRN
+1649 VVSERRASLLRRQRD
-1662 KEQAEA
+1662 KES
-1668 DAEEEPTTPEPPQ
+1668 DSKPTTPEP
-1681 TPVPKDKE
+1681 E
-1689 AETTPSPPEEST
+1689 AQPAESPT
-1701 PETPP
+1701 PESHFQ
-1706 LAKSKFH
+1706 L
-1713 IVDEKK
+1713 VDEKK
-1719 PPQEV
+1719 PPQHE
-1724 EDKPLPT
+1724 EEQHESPPT
-1731 SKESGGGGGS
+1731 ATTPKEGGALDSIG
-1741 LGKFKFRKN
+1741 LGKFKFRRH
-1750 KFKSNNAVA
+1750 KSKSHHVAA
-1759 KPEPE
+1759 KPEPD
-1764 VFKFDERSVE
+1764 VFKFDDKSLE
-1774 KSTDVPAT
+1774 KGKSGEIPQVPSA
-1782 PASEHLNSELCGGEE
+1782 EHLSSEMASSGNGTADTLP
-1797 QERSLPSPTPSQGQG
+1797 LPSPTPSQ
-1812 QSQGQGHHQRQL
+1812 SLSQRQMNAEKL
-1824 SVLSRQGRKKIGNL
+1824 AALSRQGRKKIGSL

-1852 VEQGSDESPGPT
+1852 VEQGSDQESPGPT

-1878 VLSSVSSST
+1878 SNSSAT
-1887 ALEMPP
+1887 LLEMPP
-1893 TPEPESP
+1893 TPEPDSP
-1900 TPSAPLHF
+1900 TPSAPLQF
-1908 GSSTSSRPP
+1908 GSSTSTAAGRP
-1917 TKPPKPPVVPT
+1917 TMKPPAAPGVVAAASTPT
-1928 SATAPTATMDDL
+1928 LATMDDL
-1940 EELDM
+1940 EELDL
-1945 PGPITFPKRSDS
+1945 PGPINFPKRSAS
-1957 HRRRTMRQDSQSSI
+1957 QRRRAMRQDSQSSI

-1981 STTGSDECIVDAA
+1981 STTGSDECIVEPEAA
-1994 APQNGLPE
+1994 AAAAVNGLPE
-2002 SRSTSP
+2002 RSESP
-2008 GPTVN
+2008 APTVN
-2013 IIKIDI
+2013 IIKINI
-2019 EKEQGK
+2019 EEEQ

>member
-1 MDIRSPGWL
+1 
-10 RPDTALLSHAAGD
+10 
-23 FYTHSSSFQLG
+23 
-34 EENNSGVTSPHQLS
+34 
-48 VTWAPPCD
+48 
-56 LNRGGWQMQSSADA
+56 MQSSADA
-70 KREFYKGQR
+70 RREYYRGQR
-79 GRRAASQEDHRSY
+79 GRRTASQEENRSY
-92 ELNDFPLQNQSSDA
+92 ESNDYHIQNQSCDG
-106 ESSHH
+106 ESHFYHQNEGSFAHQS
-111 EPQFGQHPP
+111 PQSQSQFQLR
-120 GIGFEDGGGGGGVD
+120 EDGINGD
-134 VDDEEDYSI
+134 IDDEEDYSI

-159 GKRGSRSSRRAS
+159 GKRGSRNSRRAS

-280 TSFLTVLIP
+280 ASFLTVLIP

-331 GPEYFATKHGETDP
+331 GPEYFATKHDETDP
-345 RKRMSDP
+345 RKRMSEP
-352 EARVAGNLFTFW
+352 ESKVAGNLFTFW
-364 EFEGYIKYSP
+364 EFEGYLKYSP

-404 YIYSFVATL
+404 YVYSFVATL

-490 ILVMGLLGLSG
+490 ILVLVLLGLSG
-501 ATVVLLVNHSEDL
+501 ATVVLLVNHSEEL
-514 AKHDNWLS
+514 AKHDNWIS

-582 NSKERP
+582 NSKEKP
-588 LQLLKMENE
+588 LQMLKLENE
-597 TNTMELKNL
+597 TNTMELQSL
-606 LSSIEALRAMTPS
+606 MSSIEALKQMTTTTP
-619 PSLYSDSTSEGL
+619 LYSDSTTDGL
-631 FDEDSGNSTDGI
+631 FDESISASSTASLWGGGGGDDGI
-643 FTTTAAAALI
+643 FSTTTAAALL
-653 STTVQRLKCYN
+653 STTMQRIKCYN
-664 MTVKCSKPRTI
+664 MTVKCSKPRRI
-675 FNAKNLAT
+675 MISAKNIT
-683 TLMVLNLT
+683 TALLLLNLT
-691 TPTMV
+691 TTAMV
-696 PPTLPTTWPTTTPTT
+696 PTP
-711 LSTWTTTEATT
+711 TT
-722 TTTTSPWTTLP
+722 TTTTTMTTTP
-733 PSTTD
+733 ATTP
-738 TETTTTTERAT
+738 TTTTTQT
-749 TTTEA
+749 TTTTTTTTTQKPTTTKETTTQTTT
-754 LAATTLLT
+754 ATTLPITSPSPTTTSWLTTTTATTEEPTTTTITSTSEPNTTTTKKVTPTISTLNSTTSTTT
-762 TTAKITNAIPDTT
+762 TTAKPDD
-775 KSPTNILTSE
+775 NFL
-785 SPTSIST
+785 
-792 SKSPT
+792 
-797 SISTSKSPT
+797 
-806 SISTSKSPTSVSTSE
+806 
-821 SPTNINIPN
+821 
-830 STTNVPNS
+830 TTN
-838 TSNVAIPS
+838 
-846 STTNNAVPNST
+846 
-857 TYIATSSTAATT
+857 
-869 TNTTI
+869 
-874 LPPSSTTKMITTTTT
+874 
-889 KSPKPEDNFSYTTG
+889 ED
-903 NDEGSYDYGSDEPLA
+903 DDIYDYGSDEPTG
-918 SASGATSDAPE
+918 S
-929 NNSYSDI
+929 
-936 TDNFSEP
+936 
-943 FDMEDFDDQDG
+943 
-954 TEQVNDPLAKVLE
+954 
-967 QVDEEESKKRSK
+967 
-979 RAVGDPPLWRSS
+979 
-991 KYSKRHR
+991 
-998 NDSSVSPSQAGE
+998 
-1010 TTEAGN
+1010 
-1016 ATPSRWTGNW
+1016 TP
-1026 TPFRPTIPSTT
+1026 PSTT
-1037 TTKRP
+1037 TTASPGNDSFFNYVDYFEGIALPEAGEDEVDYYEQTTTEETQDSLVKVLDELQVPKHRRKRADAADSPIYRTSKYSRRHRNDTAPPIHRPPP
-1042 LNGILSKEEWE
+1042 LYLAPPPVRPAWSTTHKPPSKPRILTKEEWE
-1053 NLRRFRSRQ
+1053 RLYNRPLTKKPSTTPTT
-1062 STSTSTT
+1062 TSTSTT
-1069 TTTTERPRRRY
+1069 TTTRKPRRFVFR
-1080 QTTTNAPQEDA
+1080 TTTEADISTTGDSTTDWSTSTKEDTTTTTGNDEA
-1091 STTES
+1091 VDEERNENRDNEDHGEEEDEGDGTTPYFIDYRDISEIGGLSYDMDTENMGTCIITVCPKGTEDDFLFSGGSTTES
-1096 STESTSPE
+1096 G
-1104 SSTYESS
+1104 
-1111 SSSSTTEEDESTE
+1111 
-1124 ESVRTTYYLGNVDI
+1124 LG
-1138 SETGSTSYYDEDS
+1138 GS
-1151 EALDDCVI
+1151 
-1159 TICPKDDIFGST
+1159 
-1171 TENPESTTQSSDS
+1171 TQSSDS
-1184 KQLTTVKLSPLE
+1184 KQLTTIKLTPLE
-1196 QKQKRLKEV
+1196 RQMERLKEV
-1205 QLAIKKIQTNLTT
+1205 HLAISRTRTNLTT

-1394 HEPLDYMTSSS
+1394 HEPLDYLTSSS
-1405 TVIPLLLLLILII
+1405 TVIPLLVLLILII

-1456 KQAEPTATALTN
+1456 KQAEPTATTLTN

-1578 AGSIVAGTSA
+1578 AGSIVQASGSA
-1588 SATGNFPVKETHPRS
+1588 SADAATAPTSTSGGGGGGNFPIKEPHPKS

-1612 KDRCSMKEKK
+1612 RNERGGSVKETKK
-1622 DTKHKQPQ
+1622 DAGAGGSKWHGRQ
-1630 PPPYESPKDNEHDP
+1630 PPPYESPKEGAKEPNEHDP

-1649 IVSERRASLLRRN
+1649 IVSERRASLLRRRR
-1662 KEQAEA
+1662 EQEQELQN
-1668 DAEEEPTTPEPPQ
+1668 DNENPNEEQTSSTQPTPE
-1681 TPVPKDKE
+1681 TPTGSAVAAVETK
-1689 AETTPSPPEEST
+1689 AETLDESLPSKFQIVDERKPPSPSPPEGGTVDQSEKPAKESG
-1701 PETPP
+1701 
-1706 LAKSKFH
+1706 S
-1713 IVDEKK
+1713 
-1719 PPQEV
+1719 
-1724 EDKPLPT
+1724 
-1731 SKESGGGGGS
+1731 SGGGGLS
-1741 LGKFKFRKN
+1741 KFKFRRSRI
-1750 KFKSNNAVA
+1750 KSHHHPTNIV

-1764 VFKFDERSVE
+1764 VFKFDDKSLE
-1774 KSTDVPAT
+1774 KSKSSASVLADPAPT
-1782 PASEHLNSELCGGEE
+1782 VVIPLAEGDAVEAL
-1797 QERSLPSPTPSQGQG
+1797 SLPSPTPSF
-1812 QSQGQGHHQRQL
+1812 SQHQRQL
-1824 SVLSRQGRKKIGNL
+1824 ANFSRQGRKKIGSL

-1878 VLSSVSSST
+1878 VLSSNSSAT

-1908 GSSTSSRPP
+1908 GSSSTSSSSSRPVVS
-1917 TKPPKPPVVPT
+1917 KPPQHPNAASTPT
-1928 SATAPTATMDDL
+1928 LATLDDDL

-1945 PGPITFPKRSDS
+1945 PGPITFPKRSAS
-1957 HRRRTMRQDSQSSI
+1957 QRRRAMRQDSQSSI

-1981 STTGSDECIVDAA
+1981 STTGSDECIVEPPP
-1994 APQNGLPE
+1994 APEAPVING
-2002 SRSTSP
+2002 RDSP
-2008 GPTVN
+2008 PTPNVN
-2013 IIKIDI
+2013 IIKITI
-2019 EKEQGK
+2019 EDDQDDVNDDEKRKK

>member
-1 MDIRSPGWL
+1 
-10 RPDTALLSHAAGD
+10 
-23 FYTHSSSFQLG
+23 
-34 EENNSGVTSPHQLS
+34 
-48 VTWAPPCD
+48 
-56 LNRGGWQMQSSADA
+56 MQSSADER
-70 KREFYKGQR
+70 REYYRGQR
-79 GRRAASQEDHRSY
+79 GRRTASQDDNRSY
-92 ELNDFPLQNQSSDA
+92 ELNDLHTTAHNQSSDVDSNA
-106 ESSHH
+106 YNYHESQQHSHYQ
-111 EPQFGQHPP
+111 PQDLPYEQQN
-120 GIGFEDGGGGGGVD
+120 GVGD

-280 TSFLTVLIP
+280 TSLLTVLIP

-331 GPEYFATKHGETDP
+331 GPEYFATKHDETDP
-345 RKRMSDP
+345 RKRMSEP
-352 EARVAGNLFTFW
+352 EYKVAGNLFTFW
-364 EFEGYIKYSP
+364 EFEGYLKYSP

-582 NSKERP
+582 NSKEKP
-588 LQLLKMENE
+588 LQMLKLENE
-597 TNTMELKNL
+597 TNTQELHHL
-606 LSSIEALRAMTPS
+606 MSSIETLRAMTTTTP
-619 PSLYSDSTSEGL
+619 LYSDSTS
-631 FDEDSGNSTDGI
+631 DG
-643 FTTTAAAALI
+643 FSDDLTTTTPWGADSSGTTDALFS
-653 STTVQRLKCYN
+653 STAVGAMLSTVQRIKCYN
-664 MTVKCSKPRTI
+664 ITFKCSKPRLFRI
-675 FNAKNLAT
+675 FGNPKNITT
-683 TLMVLNLT
+683 TLMLLNLT
-691 TPTMV
+691 TTTML
-696 PPTLPTTWPTTTPTT
+696 PSITTPTTTTEMWTSPPPITTTETTTTTTTTPWTTLPTTTPTT
-711 LSTWTTTEATT
+711 TTTKATTTTLPTTQSTT
-722 TTTTSPWTTLP
+722 TTTT
-733 PSTTD
+733 
-738 TETTTTTERAT
+738 TTTTAAPFT
-749 TTTEA
+749 T
-754 LAATTLLT
+754 
-762 TTAKITNAIPDTT
+762 D
-775 KSPTNILTSE
+775 
-785 SPTSIST
+785 
-792 SKSPT
+792 
-797 SISTSKSPT
+797 
-806 SISTSKSPTSVSTSE
+806 
-821 SPTNINIPN
+821 
-830 STTNVPNS
+830 
-838 TSNVAIPS
+838 
-846 STTNNAVPNST
+846 
-857 TYIATSSTAATT
+857 
-869 TNTTI
+869 
-874 LPPSSTTKMITTTTT
+874 
-889 KSPKPEDNFSYTTG
+889 ED
-903 NDEGSYDYGSDEPLA
+903 GSYDYGSDEPQL
-918 SASGATSDAPE
+918 G
-929 NNSYSDI
+929 
-936 TDNFSEP
+936 
-943 FDMEDFDDQDG
+943 
-954 TEQVNDPLAKVLE
+954 
-967 QVDEEESKKRSK
+967 
-979 RAVGDPPLWRSS
+979 SS
-991 KYSKRHR
+991 
-998 NDSSVSPSQAGE
+998 
-1010 TTEAGN
+1010 
-1016 ATPSRWTGNW
+1016 
-1026 TPFRPTIPSTT
+1026 STT
-1037 TTKRP
+1037 TTPAPGNDSYFNYVDYFEGGELPDGADELVTTEQSDDPLAQALAQLDEQPRKKRQVEQSP
-1042 LNGILSKEEWE
+1042 PVWHTSRYSRRHRNGSTTLSEPTTPASYTPPPIYRPPYRPAPPVWTPP
-1053 NLRRFRSRQ
+1053 
-1062 STSTSTT
+1062 TSSSSTT
-1069 TTTTERPRRRY
+1069 TTTTTTRPLSRLSEEEWRRFLQERRNKFNIPNI
-1080 QTTTNAPQEDA
+1080 TTTTTTSTTPKPNTATRPTTTTTIRTTEAPTT
-1091 STTES
+1091 STTENI
-1096 STESTSPE
+1096 E
-1104 SSTYESS
+1104 
-1111 SSSSTTEEDESTE
+1111 SSSSTTESFSSSSSSDGIFGSSSTTEDDENI
-1124 ESVRTTYYLGNVDI
+1124 VG
-1138 SETGSTSYYDEDS
+1138 GSTTTTPFYIDYAQIEGIGSTVFYDNDAQHGNTEH
-1151 EALDDCVI
+1151 CVI
-1159 TICPKDDIFGST
+1159 TVCPPENQDFFGST
-1171 TENPESTTQSSDS
+1171 TTADGLETTLSSEAR
-1184 KQLTTVKLSPLE
+1184 QTTVKKTPLE
-1196 QKQKRLKEV
+1196 LQVERLKEV
-1205 QLAIKKIQTNLTT
+1205 RKALKTIQMNLTT

-1394 HEPLDYMTSSS
+1394 HEPLDYLTSSS

-1418 YYLVSLTGALRE
+1418 YYLISLTGALRE

-1456 KQAEPTATALTN
+1456 KQAEPTATTLTN

-1485 PDFDTEE
+1485 PDFDNEE

-1504 IMKKALRKGSATSDE
+1504 IMKKALRKGSATSDD
-1519 DSFVRRD
+1519 DSLRRD

-1535 DSLPHDEEA
+1535 DSLPHDEEP
-1544 KDKRFGLSRLQ
+1544 KEKRSFGLSRLQ

-1578 AGSIVAGTSA
+1578 SDSIAAAANAGGSSPGT
-1588 SATGNFPVKETHPRS
+1588 NHFPVKEPHPKS
-1603 RFKVEKHER
+1603 RFKVDRHER
-1612 KDRCSMKEKK
+1612 KERESFREKK
-1622 DTKHKQPQ
+1622 EHKHRQQ
-1630 PPPYESPKDNEHDP
+1630 PPPYDPPNEHDP
-1644 DTNSR
+1644 ETNSR
-1649 IVSERRASLLRRN
+1649 IVNERRASLLRRKRD
-1662 KEQAEA
+1662 KEKDKEKEKEKEKDEQSK
-1668 DAEEEPTTPEPPQ
+1668 PTTPEA
-1681 TPVPKDKE
+1681 E
-1689 AETTPSPPEEST
+1689 AQAPEPAAPESH
-1701 PETPP
+1701 
-1706 LAKSKFH
+1706 FH

-1719 PPQEV
+1719 PPEHEEQQERPPPPPV
-1724 EDKPLPT
+1724 KEGGPL
-1731 SKESGGGGGS
+1731 EG
-1741 LGKFKFRKN
+1741 LGLSKFKFRRH
-1750 KFKSNNAVA
+1750 KSKHNSSTSRQ
-1759 KPEPE
+1759 EPE
-1764 VFKFDERSVE
+1764 VFKFDDKSLE
-1774 KSTDVPAT
+1774 KNKSGEIPQVPS
-1782 PASEHLNSELCGGEE
+1782 SEHLNCELTSSNSNGNGNGSSGEP
-1797 QERSLPSPTPSQGQG
+1797 QPLPSPTPSLGL
-1812 QSQGQGHHQRQL
+1812 SQRQMNAEKL
-1824 SVLSRQGRKKIGNL
+1824 AALSRQGRKKIGSL

-1878 VLSSVSSST
+1878 VLSSNSSAT
-1887 ALEMPP
+1887 ALDMPP
-1893 TPEPESP
+1893 TPEPDSP

-1908 GSSTSSRPP
+1908 GSSTSSSSSRP
-1917 TKPPKPPVVPT
+1917 TIKPPIPPAVGGPNSSSTPT
-1928 SATAPTATMDDL
+1928 LATMDDL
-1940 EELDM
+1940 EELDL
-1945 PGPITFPKRSDS
+1945 PGPITFPKRSAS
-1957 HRRRTMRQDSQSSI
+1957 QRRRVMREDSQSSI

-1981 STTGSDECIVDAA
+1981 STTGSDECIVEPEVTPS
-1994 APQNGLPE
+1994 APAMNGHPE
-2002 SRSTSP
+2002 RSDSP

-2019 EKEQGK
+2019 EESEDEEK